1 MKQIWRIYKTDL
13 RNVAKHWA
21 AIVIVVGLMILP
33 SLYAW
38 FNIKASWDPYGNTKE
53 VPIAVSNE
61 DAGSNLRGKD
71 INIGNEIVDSLKK
84 NKNLGWKFVDEKQAI
99 YGVERGD
106 YYASITI
113 PKDFSEKIA
122 TVLDENPQK
131 PELDYYVNE
140 KVNAIAPKI
149 TAKGASGITEEIS
162 KNFVK
167 TANGEIFK
175 IFNDLGI
182 DLETNLP
189 SIEKVKDL
197 VFKLEAQF
205 PEMNTLMDKA
215 LDDAT
220 RAEDVVKVAQKELP
234 VVESVMNDGQEALG
248 NLDKFFARNDETLN
262 RAPGTIKNNLTV
274 MKQGLDAAA
283 EITDYLK
290 NPSFDFNLTLPDP
303 AKLPELPNITIP
315 QIPQIPR
322 IPEIPALPEVNGE
335 GYKNIAKNINQTVNN
350 VFSSIRVG
358 TTYAQGVINGLQNG
372 NFDPEK
378 AKQDLNK
385 VSETLQGRAD
395 SVSYLIDIFTKFKEF
410 APTDSGK
417 DFFQKRIDKLTNL
430 KSAIENANGGVK
442 DIANIIGTGQEVKQ
456 DVRDAANKKL
466 DAINNLVNQAEADYN
481 ATFVADFEKAVS
493 TAEQLKDKAEG
504 VKEGAQQLRGNLNQ
518 DIKKANELVNQTNEL
533 VNQTNE
539 ALDNGREKYDKAV
552 SDYSRLKTELEK
564 AREDLSNK
572 GVNGLD
578 STKVALNDLNGQFK
592 AGWNL
597 VNDMIPV
604 LESTNKVLADVN
616 SDKNLNG
623 TIAKLNKAKDGL
635 QKGMDLT
642 DKGIDAINKGQKPAA
657 DVIESINEVSK
668 NVSGQI
674 GDILA
679 KYDSEITPNFNAA
692 IARTKEMSKNT
703 SQILKEADKKLPDVK
718 KILEDSS
725 KGLVDGKKKLAD
737 IKAEMP
743 ATEKKIKELA
753 DKIRDFE
760 SEEDLKDII
769 RLLKNDV
776 EKQSDYFANPVN
788 LKENKLFAMPN
799 YGSAMSPFYTVLA
812 LWVGAL
818 LMVSL
823 LTVEVHEEGANY
835 KSHEIYFGRLLT
847 FLTIGLSQAFIVSMG
862 DIFLLGTYVVDKFWF
877 VLFSLFIGGVFVCIV
892 YSLVS
897 IFGNVGKS
905 MAIILLVL
913 QVAGSGGTFPI
924 QMTPAFFQAIYPF
937 LPFTYAISA
946 IRETVGG
953 MLWDIV
959 TRDLLVLSAFVVV
972 MIVAALLL
980 KTPIN
985 KSSEKF
991 VENAKGSKIIH

>member
-53 VPIAVSNE
+53 VPIAVSNQ

-71 INIGNEIVDSLKK
+71 INIGDEIVDSLKK

-220 RAEDVVKVAQKELP
+220 RAEDIVKVAQKELP
-234 VVESVMNDGQEALG
+234 VVESVINDGQDTLKS
-248 NLDKFFARNDETLN
+248 LDAFFARNDETLD
-262 RAPGTIKNNLTV
+262 RAPGTIKNNLIAMQT
-274 MKQGLDAAA
+274 GLNGAAA
-283 EITDYLK
+283 ITDFLK
-290 NPSFDFNLTLPDP
+290 NPSVDFNLALPDP
-303 AKLPELPNITIP
+303 SKFPELPNITIP
-315 QIPQIPR
+315 QIP
-322 IPEIPALPEVNGE
+322 ELPQVNGQL
-335 GYKNIAKNINQTVNN
+335 YKDIAKNIDQTVNN
-350 VFSSIRVG
+350 VFGSIRVG

-385 VSETLQGRAD
+385 VSENLQGRVD
-395 SVSYLIDIFTKFKEF
+395 SVSYLIDVFTKFKES

-417 DFFQKRIDKLTNL
+417 DFFQRRIDKLTNL

-456 DVRDAANKKL
+456 DVRDATNKKL

-493 TAEQLKDKAEG
+493 TAEQLKDKAG
-504 VKEGAQQLRGNLNQ
+504 NAQQNLNQ
-518 DIKKANELVNQTNEL
+518 EIKKVNEI
-533 VNQTNE
+533 
-539 ALDNGREKYDKAV
+539 LDNGREGYDQAV
-552 SDYSRLKTELEK
+552 NNYSRLKTELEK

-592 AGWNL
+592 AGLNL

-604 LESTNKVLADVN
+604 MENANKVLADVN
-616 SDKNLNG
+616 SDKNTNNM
-623 TIAKLNKAKDGL
+623 ISNLNKVKDGL
-635 QKGMDLT
+635 QKGIDLT

-657 DVIESINEVSK
+657 DVIESINKVSK

-679 KYDSEITPNFNAA
+679 KYDTEIVPNFNEA

-703 SQILKEADKKLPDVK
+703 TQILNDADKKLPDVK
-718 KILEDSS
+718 KLLEDSS
-725 KGLVDGKKKLAD
+725 KGLVDGRKKLAD

>member
-21 AIVIVVGLMILP
+21 AIVIVLGLMILP

-53 VPIAVSNE
+53 IPIAVSNQ
-61 DAGSNLRGKD
+61 DVGSNLRGKD
-71 INIGNEIVDSLKK
+71 INIGKEIVDSLKK
-84 NKNLGWKFVDEKQAI
+84 DKNFGWKFVDEKQAI

-113 PKDFSEKIA
+113 PKDFSEKIT
-122 TVLDENPQK
+122 TVISDNPQK
-131 PELDYYVNE
+131 PELNYFVNE

-149 TAKGASGITEEIS
+149 TAKGASGIAEEIS

-167 TANGEIFK
+167 TANGEIFQV
-175 IFNDLGI
+175 FNDLGI

-205 PEMNTLMDKA
+205 PEMYTLVNTA

-220 RAEDVVKVAQKELP
+220 RAQDLVKVAQEDLP
-234 VVESVMNDGQEALG
+234 VVESVINDGQATLKS
-248 NLDKFFARNDETLN
+248 LDEFFARNDETLKN
-262 RAPGTIKNNLTV
+262 APGTIKRDLTALQKG
-274 MKQGLDAAA
+274 MDGAAA
-283 EITDYLK
+283 ITDFLMG
-290 NPSFDFNLTLPDP
+290 PGINLDVPNLSQLP
-303 AKLPELPNITIP
+303 KLPEFPAMPQL
-315 QIPQIPR
+315 QIPK
-322 IPEIPALPEVNGE
+322 LNTE
-335 GYKNIAKNINQTVNN
+335 GYKNIASTINQTVNS
-350 VFSSIRVG
+350 VLTSARTG
-358 TTYAQGVINGLQNG
+358 TAYAKSVMDGLQNG
-372 NFDPEK
+372 SIDPAIAKKNITTVSNNFQTHIDNLSSIITMMSSLQQNATTDFGK
-378 AKQDLNK
+378 KFFGDRVDHLTAIRDSQQDLNN
-385 VSETLQGRAD
+385 R
-395 SVSYLIDIFTKFKEF
+395 FKHLN
-410 APTDSGK
+410 DVIS
-417 DFFQKRIDKLTNL
+417 
-430 KSAIENANGGVK
+430 
-442 DIANIIGTGQEVKQ
+442 TGQEVKQ
-456 DVRDAANKKL
+456 DVRDGINQKL
-466 DAINNLVNQAEADYN
+466 DSTNALINKAEKDYN
-481 ATFVADFEKAVS
+481 ETFVADYQKAVS
-493 TAEQLKDKAEG
+493 TAEEIGQFKDQATNTINETYEKTKAEYNKVRDG
-504 VKEGAQQLRGNLNQ
+504 IEEAKTNAQ
-518 DIKKANELVNQTNEL
+518 
-533 VNQTNE
+533 
-539 ALDNGREKYDKAV
+539 KAV
-552 SDYSRLKTELEK
+552 
-564 AREDLSNK
+564 EDIQNK
-572 GVNGLD
+572 GINGLD
-578 STKVALNDLNGQFK
+578 STKVALNSLNSQFQ
-592 AGWNL
+592 AASNMIG
-597 VNDMIPV
+597 DMIPV
-604 LESTNKVLADVN
+604 LENANKVLADTN
-616 SDKNLNG
+616 SGKNLNDQ
-623 TIAKLNKAKDGL
+623 IAKLKKAQDGL
-635 QKGMDLT
+635 QKGIGLT
-642 DKGIDAINKGQKPAA
+642 NEGIDAINKGQKPAK

-668 NVSGQI
+668 NVSAEL

-679 KYDSEITPNFNAA
+679 RYDSEIVPSFNAA

-703 SQILKEADKKLPDVK
+703 SKILNDADKKLPDVK
-718 KILEDSS
+718 KLLEDSS
-725 KGLVDGKKKLAD
+725 KGLVEGKKKVED

-753 DKIRDFE
+753 DKIREFE
-760 SEEDLKDII
+760 SEEDVKEII

-776 EKQSDYFANPVN
+776 EQQSDYFANPVN

-823 LTVEVHEEGANY
+823 LTVEVHEPDANY
-835 KSHEIYFGRLLT
+835 KSHEIYFGRFLT
-847 FLTIGLSQAFIVSMG
+847 FLTIGLAQAFIVAMG
-862 DIFLLGTYVVDKFWF
+862 DIFLLDTYVVDKFWF

-897 IFGNVGKS
+897 VFGNIGKS

-924 QMTPAFFQAIYPF
+924 QMLPKFFQSIYPF

-959 TRDLLVLSAFVVV
+959 IRDLLVLSVFVVIMLV
-972 MIVAALLL
+972 LALVL
-980 KTPIN
+980 KKPIN

>member
-53 VPIAVSNE
+53 VPIAVSNQ

-71 INIGNEIVDSLKK
+71 INIGDEIVDSLKK

-175 IFNDLGI
+175 VFNDLGI

-220 RAEDVVKVAQKELP
+220 RAEDLVKVAQKELP
-234 VVESVMNDGQEALG
+234 VVESVINDGQEALG
-248 NLDKFFARNDETLN
+248 NLDKFFARNDETLKN
-262 RAPGTIKNNLTV
+262 APGTMRNNLTV
-274 MKQGLDAAA
+274 AKDVMDKANAFTNFLMNPGIDLSGMKG
-283 EITDYLK
+283 
-290 NPSFDFNLTLPDP
+290 
-303 AKLPELPNITIP
+303 LPEF
-315 QIPQIPR
+315 
-322 IPEIPALPEVNGE
+322 PARPDLSKINDE
-335 GYKNIAKNINQTVNN
+335 GYKNIARNINQTVNN
-350 VFSSIRVG
+350 VLNSARAG
-358 TTYAQGVINGLQNG
+358 TAYGKSVVNGLQNG
-372 NFDPEK
+372 QFDPEK
-378 AKQDLNK
+378 AKQDLNA
-385 VSETLQGRAD
+385 VSENLQGRTD
-395 SVSYLIDIFTKFKEF
+395 SIAYLINVFTELQKS
-410 APTDSGK
+410 ATTDFGQS
-417 DFFQKRIDKLTNL
+417 FFQGRVDRLTKL
-430 KSAIENANGGVK
+430 KSSMENANNGIK
-442 DIANIIGTGQEVKQ
+442 DIVNVIGTGQEVKK
-456 DVRDAANKKL
+456 DVTDVANQKLDAANGL
-466 DAINNLVNQAEADYN
+466 IDQAEKDYN
-481 ATFVADFEKAVS
+481 ETFVADYKKAVS
-493 TAEQLKDKAEG
+493 TVDQAKADANEAYDSVKNEYEKAKSNLEG
-504 VKEGAQQLRGNLNQ
+504 VIA
-518 DIKKANELVNQTNEL
+518 DVNN
-533 VNQTNE
+533 
-539 ALDNGREKYDKAV
+539 R
-552 SDYSRLKTELEK
+552 
-564 AREDLSNK
+564 

-578 STKVALNDLNGQFK
+578 STKVALNDLNGQLQ
-592 AGWNL
+592 ATNNL
-597 VNDMIPV
+597 IGDAIPV

-616 SDKNLNG
+616 SGKNLNG
-623 TIAKLNKAKDGL
+623 GIAKLNKI
-635 QKGMDLT
+635 QSSVQ
-642 DKGIDAINKGQKPAA
+642 KGIDATNKATTLINNGQKPTKE
-657 DVIESINEVSK
+657 VVESINEATK
-668 NVSGQI
+668 NASAQL
-674 GDILA
+674 GDFLA
-679 KYDSEITPNFNAA
+679 TYDSEIVPNFNTA
-692 IARTKEMSKNT
+692 IERTKRMSKNT
-703 SQILKEADKKLPDVK
+703 SQVLKEADKKLPDVK
-718 KILEDSS
+718 KLLEDSS

-743 ATEKKIKELA
+743 ETEKKIKELA

>member
-21 AIVIVVGLMILP
+21 AIVIVLGLMILP

-53 VPIAVSNE
+53 VPIAVSNQ

-71 INIGNEIVDSLKK
+71 INIGKEIVDSLKK

-122 TVLDENPQK
+122 TVLDENPKK

-274 MKQGLDAAA
+274 MQQGLDAAA
-283 EITDYLK
+283 KITDYLK
-290 NPSFDFNLTLPDP
+290 NPAFDFNLTLPDP
-303 AKLPELPNITIP
+303 AKLPVLPNITIP
-315 QIPQIPR
+315 QIP
-322 IPEIPALPEVNGE
+322 EIPALPQVNGE
-335 GYKNIAKNINQTVNN
+335 GYKNIAKNIDQTVNT
-350 VFSSIRVG
+350 VFNSTRVG
-358 TTYAQGVINGLQNG
+358 TAYVKSVMDGLQNKG
-372 NFDPEK
+372 VDPAVAQK
-378 AKQDLNK
+378 NVQDASKL
-385 VSETLQGRAD
+385 LQERID
-395 SVSYLIDIFTKFKEF
+395 SVSYLIDFFTAFKESASTEF
-410 APTDSGK
+410 GK
-417 DFFQKRIDKLTNL
+417 QFFGNRVESLTVL
-430 KSAIENANGGVK
+430 KNSMVDANNRVK
-442 DIANIIGTGQEVKQ
+442 HVGDLISSGQEVKQ
-456 DVRDAANKKL
+456 DVRDAVNQKL
-466 DAINNLVNQAEADYN
+466 DAVNNLVNQAEKDYN
-481 ATFVADFEKAVS
+481 GTFVADFEKAVS
-493 TAEQLKDKAEG
+493 TAEQLKSKAENAQ
-504 VKEGAQQLRGNLNQ
+504 ENAQQLRGNLNQ
-518 DIKKANELVNQTNEL
+518 DINKANEILN
-533 VNQTNE
+533 
-539 ALDNGREKYDKAV
+539 NGREKYDKAV
-552 SDYSRLKTELEK
+552 NDYSRLKTELEK

-592 AGWNL
+592 ASWNL

-623 TIAKLNKAKDGL
+623 TISKLNKAKDGL

-657 DVIESINEVSK
+657 DVIESINQVSK
-668 NVSGQI
+668 SVSGQI

-718 KILEDSS
+718 KLLEDSS

>member
-53 VPIAVSNE
+53 VPIAVSNQ

-71 INIGNEIVDSLKK
+71 INIGDEIVDSLKK

-220 RAEDVVKVAQKELP
+220 RAEDLVKVAQKELP
-234 VVESVMNDGQEALG
+234 VVESVINDGQEALG
-248 NLDKFFARNDETLN
+248 NLDKFFANNDETLKN
-262 RAPGTIKNNLTV
+262 APGTMRNNLTV
-274 MKQGLDAAA
+274 AKDVMDKANAFTNFLMNPGIDLSGMKG
-283 EITDYLK
+283 
-290 NPSFDFNLTLPDP
+290 
-303 AKLPELPNITIP
+303 LPEF
-315 QIPQIPR
+315 
-322 IPEIPALPEVNGE
+322 PARPDLSKMNDE
-335 GYKNIAKNINQTVNN
+335 GYKNIARNINQTVNN
-350 VFSSIRVG
+350 VLNSARAG
-358 TTYAQGVINGLQNG
+358 TAYGKSVVNGLQSG
-372 NFDPEK
+372 QFDPEK
-378 AKQDLNK
+378 AKQDLNA
-385 VSETLQGRAD
+385 VSENLQGRTD
-395 SVSYLIDIFTKFKEF
+395 SIAYLINVFTEL
-410 APTDSGK
+410 
-417 DFFQKRIDKLTNL
+417 Q
-430 KSAIENANGGVK
+430 KSATTDFGQSFFKGRVDRLTSLKGKMENANNGIK
-442 DIANIIGTGQEVKQ
+442 DIVNVIGTGQEVKK
-456 DVRDAANKKL
+456 DVTDVANQKLDAANGL
-466 DAINNLVNQAEADYN
+466 INQVEKDYN
-481 ATFVADFEKAVS
+481 ETFVADYKKAVS
-493 TAEQLKDKAEG
+493 TVDQAKADANEAYDSVKNEYEKAKSNLEG
-504 VKEGAQQLRGNLNQ
+504 VIA
-518 DIKKANELVNQTNEL
+518 DVNN
-533 VNQTNE
+533 
-539 ALDNGREKYDKAV
+539 R
-552 SDYSRLKTELEK
+552 
-564 AREDLSNK
+564 

-578 STKVALNDLNGQFK
+578 STKVALNDLNGQLQ
-592 AGWNL
+592 ATNNL
-597 VNDMIPV
+597 IGDAIPV

-616 SDKNLNG
+616 SGKNLNG
-623 TIAKLNKAKDGL
+623 GIAKLNKI
-635 QKGMDLT
+635 QNSVQ
-642 DKGIDAINKGQKPAA
+642 KGIDATNKATTLINNGQKPTKE
-657 DVIESINEVSK
+657 VVESINEATK
-668 NVSGQI
+668 NASAQL
-674 GDILA
+674 GDFLA
-679 KYDSEITPNFNAA
+679 TYDSEIVPNFNTA
-692 IARTKEMSKNT
+692 IERTKRMSKNT

-725 KGLVDGKKKLAD
+725 KGLVDGRKKLAD

>member
-21 AIVIVVGLMILP
+21 AIVIVLGLMILP

-53 VPIAVSNE
+53 VPIAVSNQ

-71 INIGNEIVDSLKK
+71 INIGKEIVDSLKK

-122 TVLDENPQK
+122 TVLDENPKK

-248 NLDKFFARNDETLN
+248 NLDKFFARNDETLKN
-262 RAPGTIKNNLTV
+262 APGTMRNNLTV
-274 MKQGLDAAA
+274 AKDVMDKANAFTNFLMNPGIDLSGMKG
-283 EITDYLK
+283 
-290 NPSFDFNLTLPDP
+290 
-303 AKLPELPNITIP
+303 LPEF
-315 QIPQIPR
+315 
-322 IPEIPALPEVNGE
+322 PARPDLSKMNDE
-335 GYKNIAKNINQTVNN
+335 GYKNIARNINQTVNN
-350 VFSSIRVG
+350 VLNSARAG
-358 TTYAQGVINGLQNG
+358 TAYGKSVVNGLQNG
-372 NFDPEK
+372 QFDPEK
-378 AKQDLNK
+378 AKQDLNA
-385 VSETLQGRAD
+385 VSENLQGRTD
-395 SVSYLIDIFTKFKEF
+395 SIAYLINVFTELQKS
-410 APTDSGK
+410 ATTDFGQS
-417 DFFQKRIDKLTNL
+417 FFQGRVDRLTKL
-430 KSAIENANGGVK
+430 KSGMENANKGIK
-442 DIANIIGTGQEVKQ
+442 DIVNVIGTGQEVKK
-456 DVRDAANKKL
+456 DVTDVANQKLDAANGL
-466 DAINNLVNQAEADYN
+466 IDQAEKDYN
-481 ATFVADFEKAVS
+481 ETFVADYKKAVS
-493 TAEQLKDKAEG
+493 TVDQAKADANEAYDSVKNEYEKAKNNLEG
-504 VKEGAQQLRGNLNQ
+504 VIA
-518 DIKKANELVNQTNEL
+518 DVNN
-533 VNQTNE
+533 
-539 ALDNGREKYDKAV
+539 R
-552 SDYSRLKTELEK
+552 
-564 AREDLSNK
+564 

-578 STKVALNDLNGQFK
+578 STKVALNDLNGQLQ
-592 AGWNL
+592 ATNNL
-597 VNDMIPV
+597 IGDAIPV

-616 SDKNLNG
+616 SGKNLNG
-623 TIAKLNKAKDGL
+623 GIAKLNKI
-635 QKGMDLT
+635 QNSVQ
-642 DKGIDAINKGQKPAA
+642 KGIDATNKATTLINNGQKPTKE
-657 DVIESINEVSK
+657 VVESINEATK
-668 NVSGQI
+668 NASAQL
-674 GDILA
+674 GDFLA
-679 KYDSEITPNFNAA
+679 TYDSEIVPNFNTA
-692 IARTKEMSKNT
+692 IERTKRMSKNT

-718 KILEDSS
+718 KLLEDSS
-725 KGLVDGKKKLAD
+725 KGLVDGKKKLVD

-743 ATEKKIKELA
+743 ETEKKIKDLA
-753 DKIRDFE
+753 NKIRDFE

>member
-21 AIVIVVGLMILP
+21 AIVIVLGLMILP

-53 VPIAVSNE
+53 VPIAVSNQ

-71 INIGNEIVDSLKK
+71 INIGKEIVDSLKK

-122 TVLDENPQK
+122 TVLDENPKK

-234 VVESVMNDGQEALG
+234 VVESVINDGQEALG
-248 NLDKFFARNDETLN
+248 NLDKFFANNDQTLQN
-262 RAPGTIKNNLTV
+262 APGTMRNNLTV
-274 MKQGLDAAA
+274 AKDVMDKANAVTNFLMNPGIDLSGMKG
-283 EITDYLK
+283 
-290 NPSFDFNLTLPDP
+290 
-303 AKLPELPNITIP
+303 LPEF
-315 QIPQIPR
+315 
-322 IPEIPALPEVNGE
+322 PARPDLSKLNDE
-335 GYKNIAKNINQTVNN
+335 GYKNIARNLNQTVNN
-350 VFSSIRVG
+350 VLNSARAG
-358 TTYAQGVINGLQNG
+358 TSYGKSVVNGLQNG
-372 NFDPEK
+372 QFDPEK
-378 AKQDLNK
+378 AKQDLNA
-385 VSETLQGRAD
+385 VSENLQGRTD
-395 SVSYLIDIFTKFKEF
+395 SVAYLINVFTELQKS
-410 APTDSGK
+410 ATTDFGQS
-417 DFFQKRIDKLTNL
+417 FFQGRVDRLTKL
-430 KSAIENANGGVK
+430 KSGMENANNGIK
-442 DIANIIGTGQEVKQ
+442 DIVNVIGTGQEVKK
-456 DVRDAANKKL
+456 DVTDAANQKL
-466 DAINNLVNQAEADYN
+466 DAANGLIDQVEKDYN
-481 ATFVADFEKAVS
+481 ETFVADYKKAVS
-493 TAEQLKDKAEG
+493 TVDQAKA
-504 VKEGAQQLRGNLNQ
+504 
-518 DIKKANELVNQTNEL
+518 DANEAYDTVKNE
-533 VNQTNE
+533 
-539 ALDNGREKYDKAV
+539 YDKAKNTFEGV
-552 SDYSRLKTELEK
+552 ITDVNNR
-564 AREDLSNK
+564 

-578 STKVALNDLNGQFK
+578 STKVALNDLNGQLQATK
-592 AGWNL
+592 NL
-597 VNDMIPV
+597 IGDAIPV

-616 SDKNLNG
+616 SDKNLNNG
-623 TIAKLNKAKDGL
+623 IAKLNKA
-635 QKGMDLT
+635 QNT
-642 DKGIDAINKGQKPAA
+642 VQKGIDATNKATTLINNGQKPTKE
-657 DVIESINEVSK
+657 VVESINEATK
-668 NVSGQI
+668 NASAQL
-674 GDILA
+674 GDFLA
-679 KYDSEITPNFNAA
+679 TYDSEIVPNFNTA
-692 IARTKEMSKNT
+692 IERTKRMSKNT
-703 SQILKEADKKLPDVK
+703 TQILSEADKKLPDVK
-718 KILEDSS
+718 KLLEDSS
-725 KGLVDGKKKLAD
+725 KGLVDGRKKLAD

-743 ATEKKIKELA
+743 ETEKKIKELA

-835 KSHEIYFGRLLT
+835 KSHEVYFGRLLT

-924 QMTPAFFQAIYPF
+924 QMTPAFFQALYPF

>member
-21 AIVIVVGLMILP
+21 AIVIVLGLMILP

-53 VPIAVSNE
+53 VPIAVSNQ

-71 INIGNEIVDSLKK
+71 INIGKEIVDSLKK

-122 TVLDENPQK
+122 TVLDENPKK

-248 NLDKFFARNDETLN
+248 NLDKFFARNDETLQ
-262 RAPGTIKNNLTV
+262 RAPGTIKNNLMV
-274 MKQGLDAAA
+274 MQQGLDAAA
-283 EITDYLK
+283 KITDYLK
-290 NPSFDFNLTLPDP
+290 NPAFDFNLTLPDP
-303 AKLPELPNITIP
+303 AKLPVLPNITIP
-315 QIPQIPR
+315 QIP
-322 IPEIPALPEVNGE
+322 EIPALPQVNGE
-335 GYKNIAKNINQTVNN
+335 GYKNIAKNIDQTVNT
-350 VFSSIRVG
+350 VFNSTRVG
-358 TTYAQGVINGLQNG
+358 TAYVKSVMDGLQNKG
-372 NFDPEK
+372 VDPAVAQK
-378 AKQDLNK
+378 NVQDASKL
-385 VSETLQGRAD
+385 LQERID
-395 SVSYLIDIFTKFKEF
+395 SVSYLIDFFTAFKESASTEF
-410 APTDSGK
+410 GK
-417 DFFQKRIDKLTNL
+417 QFFGNRVESLTVL
-430 KSAIENANGGVK
+430 KNSMVDANNRVK
-442 DIANIIGTGQEVKQ
+442 HIGDLISSGQEVKQ
-456 DVRDAANKKL
+456 DVRDAVNQKL
-466 DAINNLVNQAEADYN
+466 DAVNNLVNQAEKDYN

-493 TAEQLKDKAEG
+493 TAEQLKSKAENAQ
-504 VKEGAQQLRGNLNQ
+504 ENAQQLRGNLNQ
-518 DIKKANELVNQTNEL
+518 DINKANEILN
-533 VNQTNE
+533 
-539 ALDNGREKYDKAV
+539 NGREKYDKAV
-552 SDYSRLKTELEK
+552 NDYSRLKTELEK

-578 STKVALNDLNGQFK
+578 STKVALNELNGQFK
-592 AGWNL
+592 ASWNL

-623 TIAKLNKAKDGL
+623 TISKLNKAKDGL
-635 QKGMDLT
+635 QKGMELT

-657 DVIESINEVSK
+657 DVIESINQVSK
-668 NVSGQI
+668 SVSGQI

-718 KILEDSS
+718 KLLEDSS

-959 TRDLLVLSAFVVV
+959 IRDLLVLSVFVVV

>member
-53 VPIAVSNE
+53 VPIAVSNQ

-234 VVESVMNDGQEALG
+234 VVESVINDGQEALG
-248 NLDKFFARNDETLN
+248 NLDKFFANNDETLKN
-262 RAPGTIKNNLTV
+262 APGTMRNNLTV
-274 MKQGLDAAA
+274 AKDVMDKANAFTNFLMNPGIDLSGMKG
-283 EITDYLK
+283 
-290 NPSFDFNLTLPDP
+290 
-303 AKLPELPNITIP
+303 LPEF
-315 QIPQIPR
+315 
-322 IPEIPALPEVNGE
+322 PARPDLSKMNDE
-335 GYKNIAKNINQTVNN
+335 GYKNIARNINQTVNN
-350 VFSSIRVG
+350 VLNSARAG
-358 TTYAQGVINGLQNG
+358 TAYGKSVVNGLQNG
-372 NFDPEK
+372 QFDPEK
-378 AKQDLNK
+378 AKQDLNA
-385 VSETLQGRAD
+385 VSENLQGRTD
-395 SVSYLIDIFTKFKEF
+395 SIAYLINIFTEL
-410 APTDSGK
+410 
-417 DFFQKRIDKLTNL
+417 Q
-430 KSAIENANGGVK
+430 KSATTDFGQSFFKGRVDRLTSLKGKMENANNGIK
-442 DIANIIGTGQEVKQ
+442 DIVNVIGTGQEVKK
-456 DVRDAANKKL
+456 DVTDVANQKLDAANGLIDQVEK
-466 DAINNLVNQAEADYN
+466 DYN
-481 ATFVADFEKAVS
+481 ETFVADYKKAVS
-493 TAEQLKDKAEG
+493 TVDQAKA
-504 VKEGAQQLRGNLNQ
+504 
-518 DIKKANELVNQTNEL
+518 DANEAYDSVKNE
-533 VNQTNE
+533 
-539 ALDNGREKYDKAV
+539 Y
-552 SDYSRLKTELEK
+552 EK
-564 AREDLSNK
+564 AKSNLESVIADVNNR

-578 STKVALNDLNGQFK
+578 STKVALNDLNGQLQ
-592 AGWNL
+592 ATNNL
-597 VNDMIPV
+597 IGDAIPV

-616 SDKNLNG
+616 SGKNLNG
-623 TIAKLNKAKDGL
+623 GIAKLNKI
-635 QKGMDLT
+635 QNSVQ
-642 DKGIDAINKGQKPAA
+642 KGIDATNKATTLINNGQKPTKE
-657 DVIESINEVSK
+657 VVESINEATK
-668 NVSGQI
+668 NASAQL
-674 GDILA
+674 GDFLA
-679 KYDSEITPNFNAA
+679 TYDSEIVPNFNTA
-692 IARTKEMSKNT
+692 IERTKRMSKNT

-718 KILEDSS
+718 KLLEDSS
-725 KGLVDGKKKLAD
+725 KGLVDGKKKLTD
-737 IKAEMP
+737 IKADMP
-743 ATEKKIKELA
+743 ETEKKIKELA

-760 SEEDLKDII
+760 SEEDIKDII

>member
-53 VPIAVSNE
+53 VPIAVSNQ

-71 INIGNEIVDSLKK
+71 INIGDEIVDSLKK

-122 TVLDENPQK
+122 TVLDENLQK

-234 VVESVMNDGQEALG
+234 VVESVINDGQDTLKS
-248 NLDKFFARNDETLN
+248 LDAFFARNDETLN
-262 RAPGTIKNNLTV
+262 RAPGTIKNNLIAMQT
-274 MKQGLDAAA
+274 GLNGAAA
-283 EITDYLK
+283 ITDFLK
-290 NPSFDFNLTLPDP
+290 NPSVDFNLALPDP
-303 AKLPELPNITIP
+303 SKFPVLPNITIP
-315 QIPQIPR
+315 QIP
-322 IPEIPALPEVNGE
+322 ELPQVNGQL
-335 GYKNIAKNINQTVNN
+335 YKDIAKNIDQTVNN
-350 VFSSIRVG
+350 VFGSIRVG

-385 VSETLQGRAD
+385 VSENLQGRVD
-395 SVSYLIDIFTKFKEF
+395 SVSYLIDVFTKFKES

-417 DFFQKRIDKLTNL
+417 DFFQRRIDKLTNL

-456 DVRDAANKKL
+456 DVRDATNKKL

-493 TAEQLKDKAEG
+493 TAEQLKDKAG
-504 VKEGAQQLRGNLNQ
+504 NAQQNLNQ
-518 DIKKANELVNQTNEL
+518 EIKKVNEI
-533 VNQTNE
+533 
-539 ALDNGREKYDKAV
+539 LDNGREGYDQAV
-552 SDYSRLKTELEK
+552 NNYSRLKTELEK

-592 AGWNL
+592 AGLNL

-604 LESTNKVLADVN
+604 MENANKVLADVN
-616 SDKNLNG
+616 SDKNTNNM
-623 TIAKLNKAKDGL
+623 ISKLNKVKDGL
-635 QKGMDLT
+635 QKGIDLT

-657 DVIESINEVSK
+657 DIIESINEVSK

-679 KYDSEITPNFNAA
+679 KYDSEIVPNFNEA

-718 KILEDSS
+718 KLLEDSS
-725 KGLVDGKKKLAD
+725 KGLVDGRKKLAD

>member
-21 AIVIVVGLMILP
+21 AIVIVLGLMILP

-53 VPIAVSNE
+53 VPIAVSNQ

-71 INIGNEIVDSLKK
+71 INIGDEIVDSLKK
-84 NKNLGWKFVDEKQAI
+84 NKNLGWKFVDQKQAI

-234 VVESVMNDGQEALG
+234 VVESVINDGQDTLKS
-248 NLDKFFARNDETLN
+248 LDAFFARNDGTLN
-262 RAPGTIKNNLTV
+262 RAPGTIKNNLIAMQT
-274 MKQGLDAAA
+274 GLNGAAA
-283 EITDYLK
+283 ITDFLK
-290 NPSFDFNLTLPDP
+290 NPSVDFNLALPDP
-303 AKLPELPNITIP
+303 ATFPVLPDITIP
-315 QIPQIPR
+315 QIP
-322 IPEIPALPEVNGE
+322 ELPQVNGQL
-335 GYKNIAKNINQTVNN
+335 YKDIAKNIDQTVNN
-350 VFSSIRVG
+350 VFGSIRVG

-385 VSETLQGRAD
+385 VSENLQGRVD
-395 SVSYLIDIFTKFKEF
+395 SVSYLIDVFTKFKES
-410 APTDSGK
+410 APSDSGK

-456 DVRDAANKKL
+456 DVRDATNKKL

-493 TAEQLKDKAEG
+493 TAEQLKDKAG
-504 VKEGAQQLRGNLNQ
+504 NAQQNLNQ
-518 DIKKANELVNQTNEL
+518 EINKTNEI
-533 VNQTNE
+533 
-539 ALDNGREKYDKAV
+539 LDNGREKYDKAV
-552 SDYSRLKTELEK
+552 NDYSRLKTELGK
-564 AREDLSNK
+564 AREDLNNK

-592 AGWNL
+592 AGRNL

-604 LESTNKVLADVN
+604 MENANKVLADVN
-616 SDKNLNG
+616 SDKNMNNM
-623 TIAKLNKAKDGL
+623 ISKLNKVKDGF
-635 QKGMDLT
+635 QKR
-642 DKGIDAINKGQKPAA
+642 NR
-657 DVIESINEVSK
+657 
-668 NVSGQI
+668 
-674 GDILA
+674 
-679 KYDSEITPNFNAA
+679 FN
-692 IARTKEMSKNT
+692 
-703 SQILKEADKKLPDVK
+703 
-718 KILEDSS
+718 
-725 KGLVDGKKKLAD
+725 
-737 IKAEMP
+737 
-743 ATEKKIKELA
+743 
-753 DKIRDFE
+753 
-760 SEEDLKDII
+760 
-769 RLLKNDV
+769 
-776 EKQSDYFANPVN
+776 
-788 LKENKLFAMPN
+788 
-799 YGSAMSPFYTVLA
+799 
-812 LWVGAL
+812 
-818 LMVSL
+818 
-823 LTVEVHEEGANY
+823 
-835 KSHEIYFGRLLT
+835 
-847 FLTIGLSQAFIVSMG
+847 
-862 DIFLLGTYVVDKFWF
+862 
-877 VLFSLFIGGVFVCIV
+877 
-892 YSLVS
+892 
-897 IFGNVGKS
+897 
-905 MAIILLVL
+905 
-913 QVAGSGGTFPI
+913 
-924 QMTPAFFQAIYPF
+924 
-937 LPFTYAISA
+937 
-946 IRETVGG
+946 
-953 MLWDIV
+953 
-959 TRDLLVLSAFVVV
+959 
-972 MIVAALLL
+972 
-980 KTPIN
+980 
-985 KSSEKF
+985 
-991 VENAKGSKIIH
+991 

>member
-21 AIVIVVGLMILP
+21 AIVIVLGLMVLP

-38 FNIKASWDPYGNTKE
+38 FNIKASWDPYGNTKGIQ
-53 VPIAVSNE
+53 IAVSNQ
-61 DAGSNLRGKD
+61 DVGSNLRGKD
-71 INIGNEIVDSLKK
+71 INIGKEIVDSLKK
-84 NKNLGWKFVDEKQAI
+84 DKNFGWKFVDEKQAI

-106 YYASITI
+106 YSASITI

-122 TVLDENPQK
+122 TVLNENPEK
-131 PELDYYVNE
+131 PEIEYYVNE

-149 TAKGASGITEEIS
+149 TAKGASGLTEEIS

-167 TANGEIFK
+167 TANGEIFE

-234 VVESVMNDGQEALG
+234 VVESVINDGQDALKS
-248 NLDKFFARNDETLN
+248 LDTFFARNDETLK
-262 RAPGTIKNNLTV
+262 RAPGTIKNNLIV
-274 MKQGLDAAA
+274 MQTGLNGAAA
-283 EITDYLK
+283 ITDFLK
-290 NPSFDFNLTLPDP
+290 NPSVDFNLALPDP
-303 AKLPELPNITIP
+303 SKFPVLPNITIP
-315 QIPQIPR
+315 QIP
-322 IPEIPALPEVNGE
+322 ELPQVNGQL
-335 GYKNIAKNINQTVNN
+335 YKDIAKNIDQTVNN
-350 VFSSIRVG
+350 VFGSIRVG

-385 VSETLQGRAD
+385 VSENLQGRAD
-395 SVSYLIDIFTKFKEF
+395 SVSYLIDVFTKFKES

-456 DVRDAANKKL
+456 DVRDATNKKL
-466 DAINNLVNQAEADYN
+466 DAINSLVNQAEADYN

-493 TAEQLKDKAEG
+493 TAEQLKDKAG
-504 VKEGAQQLRGNLNQ
+504 NAQQNLNQ
-518 DIKKANELVNQTNEL
+518 EIKKVNEI
-533 VNQTNE
+533 
-539 ALDNGREKYDKAV
+539 LDNGREGYDQAV
-552 SDYSRLKTELEK
+552 NNYGRLKTELEK

-592 AGWNL
+592 AGLNL

-604 LESTNKVLADVN
+604 MENANKVLADVN
-616 SDKNLNG
+616 SDKNMKNM
-623 TIAKLNKAKDGL
+623 ISKLNKVKDGF
-635 QKGMDLT
+635 QKGIDLT

-679 KYDSEITPNFNAA
+679 KYDSEIVPNFNEA

-703 SQILKEADKKLPDVK
+703 SQILKEANKKLPDVK
-718 KILEDSS
+718 KLLEDSS
-725 KGLVDGKKKLAD
+725 KGLVDGRKKLAD

-743 ATEKKIKELA
+743 ETEKKIKDLA
-753 DKIRDFE
+753 NKIRDFE
-760 SEEDLKDII
+760 SEEDIKDII

-924 QMTPAFFQAIYPF
+924 QMTPPFFQAIYPF

-959 TRDLLVLSAFVVV
+959 IRDLLVLSAFVVV
-972 MIVAALLL
+972 IVVAAILL

>member
-1 MKQIWRIYKTDL
+1 MKQIWRIYKSDL

-53 VPIAVSNE
+53 VPIAVSNQ

-71 INIGNEIVDSLKK
+71 INIGDEIVDSLKK

-234 VVESVMNDGQEALG
+234 VVESVINDGQDTLKS
-248 NLDKFFARNDETLN
+248 LDAFFARNDETLN
-262 RAPGTIKNNLTV
+262 RAPGTIKNNLIAMQT
-274 MKQGLDAAA
+274 GLNGAAA
-283 EITDYLK
+283 ITDFLK
-290 NPSFDFNLTLPDP
+290 NPSVDFNLALPDP
-303 AKLPELPNITIP
+303 SKLPELPNVTIP
-315 QIPQIPR
+315 QIP
-322 IPEIPALPEVNGE
+322 ALPELPQVNGE

-385 VSETLQGRAD
+385 VSENLQDRAD
-395 SVSYLIDIFTKFKEF
+395 SVSYVIDVFTKFKES
-410 APTDSGK
+410 ASTDFGK
-417 DFFQKRIDKLTNL
+417 EFFQKRIERLTSL

-466 DAINNLVNQAEADYN
+466 DAINNLVNQAETDYN

-493 TAEQLKDKAEG
+493 TAEQLKNKAEG
-504 VKEGAQQLRGNLNQ
+504 VKEDAQQLRGNLNQ
-518 DIKKANELVNQTNEL
+518 DINKANEILN
-533 VNQTNE
+533 
-539 ALDNGREKYDKAV
+539 NGREAYDKAV
-552 SDYSRLKTELEK
+552 NDYSRLKTELGK
-564 AREDLSNK
+564 AREDLNNK
-572 GVNGLD
+572 GINGLD
-578 STKVALNDLNGQFK
+578 STKVALNDIRGELQ
-592 AGWNL
+592 AGKNL

-604 LESTNKVLADVN
+604 MENTNKVLADVN
-616 SDKNLNG
+616 SDKNTNNM
-623 TIAKLNKAKDGL
+623 ISKLNKLKDGL
-635 QKGMDLT
+635 QKAIDLT

-657 DVIESINEVSK
+657 DVIESINAVSK
-668 NVSGQI
+668 STSAQI
-674 GDILA
+674 SDILA
-679 KYDSEITPNFNAA
+679 KYDSEIVPNFNEA

-725 KGLVDGKKKLAD
+725 KGLVDGKKKLTD

-924 QMTPAFFQAIYPF
+924 QMTPKFFQAIYPF

>member
-21 AIVIVVGLMILP
+21 AIVIVLGLMILP

-53 VPIAVSNE
+53 VPIAVSNQ

-71 INIGNEIVDSLKK
+71 INIGKEIVDSLKK

-122 TVLDENPQK
+122 TVLDENPKK

-234 VVESVMNDGQEALG
+234 VVESVINDGQEALG
-248 NLDKFFARNDETLN
+248 NLDKFFANNDQTLQN
-262 RAPGTIKNNLTV
+262 APGTIRNHLTTAKDV
-274 MKQGLDAAA
+274 MDKANTFTNFLM
-283 EITDYLK
+283 
-290 NPSFDFNLTLPDP
+290 NPGIDLSGM
-303 AKLPELPNITIP
+303 KGLPEF
-315 QIPQIPR
+315 
-322 IPEIPALPEVNGE
+322 PARPDLSKLNDE
-335 GYKNIAKNINQTVNN
+335 GYKNIARNINQTVNN
-350 VFSSIRVG
+350 VLNSARAG
-358 TTYAQGVINGLQNG
+358 TTYGKSVVNGLQNG
-372 NFDPEK
+372 QFDPEK
-378 AKQDLNK
+378 AKQDLNA
-385 VSETLQGRAD
+385 VSENLQGRTD
-395 SVSYLIDIFTKFKEF
+395 SVAYLINVFTELQKS
-410 APTDSGK
+410 ATTDFGQS
-417 DFFQKRIDKLTNL
+417 FFQGRVDRLTKL
-430 KSAIENANGGVK
+430 KSGMENANNGIK
-442 DIANIIGTGQEVKQ
+442 DIVNVIGTGQEVKK
-456 DVRDAANKKL
+456 DVTDAANQKL
-466 DAINNLVNQAEADYN
+466 DAANGLIDQAEKDYN
-481 ATFVADFEKAVS
+481 ETFVADYKKAVS
-493 TAEQLKDKAEG
+493 TVDQAKADANG
-504 VKEGAQQLRGNLNQ
+504 AYDTVK
-518 DIKKANELVNQTNEL
+518 NE
-533 VNQTNE
+533 
-539 ALDNGREKYDKAV
+539 YDKAKNTFEGIIADV
-552 SDYSRLKTELEK
+552 NNR
-564 AREDLSNK
+564 

-578 STKVALNDLNGQFK
+578 STKVYLNDLNGQLQATK
-592 AGWNL
+592 NL
-597 VNDMIPV
+597 IGDAIPV

-616 SDKNLNG
+616 SDKNLNNG
-623 TIAKLNKAKDGL
+623 IAKLNKA
-635 QKGMDLT
+635 QNAVQ
-642 DKGIDAINKGQKPAA
+642 KGIDATNKATTLINNGQKPTKE
-657 DVIESINEVSK
+657 VVESINEATK
-668 NVSGQI
+668 NASAQL
-674 GDILA
+674 GDFLA
-679 KYDSEITPNFNAA
+679 TYDSEIVPNFNTA
-692 IARTKEMSKNT
+692 IERTKRMSKNT
-703 SQILKEADKKLPDVK
+703 TQILSEADKKLPDVK
-718 KILEDSS
+718 KLLEDSS
-725 KGLVDGKKKLAD
+725 KGLVDGRKKLAD
-737 IKAEMP
+737 IKADMP
-743 ATEKKIKELA
+743 ETEKKVKELA
-753 DKIRDFE
+753 NKIRDFE
-760 SEEDLKDII
+760 SEEDIKDII

-835 KSHEIYFGRLLT
+835 KSHEVYFGRLLT

-924 QMTPAFFQAIYPF
+924 QMTPAFFQALYPF

-959 TRDLLVLSAFVVV
+959 TRDLLVLSVFVVV

>member
-21 AIVIVVGLMILP
+21 AIVIVLGLMILP

-53 VPIAVSNE
+53 VPIAVSNQ

-71 INIGNEIVDSLKK
+71 INIGKEIVDSLKK

-122 TVLDENPQK
+122 TVLDENPKK

-220 RAEDVVKVAQKELP
+220 RAEDIVKVAQKELP

-248 NLDKFFARNDETLN
+248 NLDKFFARNDETLQ
-262 RAPGTIKNNLTV
+262 RAPGTIKNNLMV
-274 MKQGLDAAA
+274 MQQGLDAAA
-283 EITDYLK
+283 KITDYLK
-290 NPSFDFNLTLPDP
+290 NPAFDFNLTLPDP
-303 AKLPELPNITIP
+303 AKLPVLPNITIP
-315 QIPQIPR
+315 QIP
-322 IPEIPALPEVNGE
+322 EIPALPQVNGE
-335 GYKNIAKNINQTVNN
+335 GYKNIAKNIDQTVNT
-350 VFSSIRVG
+350 VFNSTRVG
-358 TTYAQGVINGLQNG
+358 TAYVKSVMNGLQNKG
-372 NFDPEK
+372 VDPAVAQK
-378 AKQDLNK
+378 NVQDASKL
-385 VSETLQGRAD
+385 LQERID
-395 SVSYLIDIFTKFKEF
+395 SVSYLIDFFTAFKESASTEF
-410 APTDSGK
+410 GK
-417 DFFQKRIDKLTNL
+417 QFFGNRVESLTVL
-430 KSAIENANGGVK
+430 KNSMVDANNRVK
-442 DIANIIGTGQEVKQ
+442 HVGDLISSGQEVKQ
-456 DVRDAANKKL
+456 DVRDAVNQKL
-466 DAINNLVNQAEADYN
+466 DAVNNLVNQAEKDYN

-493 TAEQLKDKAEG
+493 TAEQLKSKAENAQ
-504 VKEGAQQLRGNLNQ
+504 ENAQQLRGNLNQ
-518 DIKKANELVNQTNEL
+518 DINKANEILN
-533 VNQTNE
+533 
-539 ALDNGREKYDKAV
+539 NGREKYDKAV
-552 SDYSRLKTELEK
+552 NDYSRLKTELEK

-592 AGWNL
+592 ASWNL

-623 TIAKLNKAKDGL
+623 TISKLNKAKDGL
-635 QKGMDLT
+635 QKGMELT

-657 DVIESINEVSK
+657 DVIESINQVSK
-668 NVSGQI
+668 SVSGQI

-718 KILEDSS
+718 KLLEDSS

-959 TRDLLVLSAFVVV
+959 TRDLLVLSVFVVV

>member
-21 AIVIVVGLMILP
+21 AIVIVLGLMILP

-38 FNIKASWDPYGNTKE
+38 FNIKASWDPYGNTKGIQ
-53 VPIAVSNE
+53 IAVSNQ
-61 DAGSNLRGKD
+61 DVGSNLRGKD
-71 INIGNEIVDSLKK
+71 INIGKEIVDSLKK
-84 NKNLGWKFVDEKQAI
+84 DKNFGWKFVDEKQAI

-106 YYASITI
+106 YSASITI

-122 TVLDENPQK
+122 TVLNENPQK

-149 TAKGASGITEEIS
+149 TAKGASGLTEEVS

-189 SIEKVKDL
+189 SIEKIKDL

-220 RAEDVVKVAQKELP
+220 RAEDIVKVAQKDLP
-234 VVESVMNDGQEALG
+234 VVESVINDGQEALA
-248 NLDKFFARNDETLN
+248 NLDKFFARQDQTLKN
-262 RAPGTIKNNLTV
+262 APGTIRNDLVAAKGV
-274 MKQGLDAAA
+274 MDSAAA
-283 EITDYLK
+283 FTDFLM
-290 NPSFDFNLTLPDP
+290 NPGVDLAIPDLSGMNG
-303 AKLPELPNITIP
+303 LPEF
-315 QIPQIPR
+315 
-322 IPEIPALPEVNGE
+322 PARPDLSKLNSD
-335 GYKNIAKNINQTVNN
+335 GYKNIAQNINQTVNN
-350 VFSSIRVG
+350 VLSSSRAG
-358 TTYAQGVINGLQNG
+358 TAYAQSVMDGLQNG
-372 NFDPEK
+372 SVDPEI
-378 AKQDLNK
+378 AKKNISTISNNLQTHIDNLSYVIDVMARLEQGAQTEFGQNFFKTRKEHLTAIKDGQQDLNNRFK
-385 VSETLQGRAD
+385 RLND
-395 SVSYLIDIFTKFKEF
+395 LI
-410 APTDSGK
+410 S
-417 DFFQKRIDKLTNL
+417 
-430 KSAIENANGGVK
+430 
-442 DIANIIGTGQEVKQ
+442 TGQEVKQ
-456 DVRDAANKKL
+456 DVRDGINQKL
-466 DAINNLVNQAEADYN
+466 NETNALIDRAEKDYN
-481 ATFVADFEKAVS
+481 ETFVADYKKAVS
-493 TAEQLKDKAEG
+493 TVDQAKVDANAAYDNAKA
-504 VKEGAQQLRGNLNQ
+504 
-518 DIKKANELVNQTNEL
+518 D
-533 VNQTNE
+533 
-539 ALDNGREKYDKAV
+539 YDKA
-552 SDYSRLKTELEK
+552 KNGLEGAK
-564 AREDLSNK
+564 ADLQKAKEDIQNK

-578 STKVALNDLNGQFK
+578 STKVALNSLNGQFQS
-592 AGWNL
+592 GIGL
-597 VNDMIPV
+597 IDDMIPV

-616 SDKNLNG
+616 SDKNLNNG
-623 TIAKLNKAKDGL
+623 IAKLNKAKSSL
-635 QKGMDLT
+635 QKGVEAT
-642 DKGIDAINKGQKPAA
+642 NKGITLLNNGQKPTK
-657 DVIESINEVSK
+657 DVIESINNAAKGGSA
-668 NVSGQI
+668 Q
-674 GDILA
+674 LA
-679 KYDSEITPNFNAA
+679 DVLSTYDAEIVPGFNTA

-703 SQILKEADKKLPDVK
+703 TQILNDADKKLPDVK
-718 KILEDSS
+718 KLLEDSS
-725 KGLVDGKKKLAD
+725 KGLVDGRKKLAD

-743 ATEKKIKELA
+743 ETEKKIKELA

-760 SEEDLKDII
+760 SEEDIKDII

-835 KSHEIYFGRLLT
+835 KSHEVYFGRLLT

-924 QMTPAFFQAIYPF
+924 QMTPPFFQAIYPF

-959 TRDLLVLSAFVVV
+959 TRDLLVLSAFVVIMV
-972 MIVAALLL
+972 VAALLL

>member
-21 AIVIVVGLMILP
+21 AIVIVLGLMILP

-53 VPIAVSNE
+53 VPIAVSNQ

-71 INIGNEIVDSLKK
+71 INIGDEIVDSLKK
-84 NKNLGWKFVDEKQAI
+84 NKNLGWKFVDQKQAI

-113 PKDFSEKIA
+113 QKDFSEKIA

-234 VVESVMNDGQEALG
+234 VVESVINDGQDTLKS
-248 NLDKFFARNDETLN
+248 LDAFFARNDETLN
-262 RAPGTIKNNLTV
+262 RAPGTIKNNLIAMQT
-274 MKQGLDAAA
+274 GLNGAAA
-283 EITDYLK
+283 ITDFLK
-290 NPSFDFNLTLPDP
+290 NPSVDFNLALPDP
-303 AKLPELPNITIP
+303 SKFPVLPNITIP
-315 QIPQIPR
+315 QIP
-322 IPEIPALPEVNGE
+322 ELPQVNGQL
-335 GYKNIAKNINQTVNN
+335 YKDIAKNIDQTVNN
-350 VFSSIRVG
+350 VFGSIRVG

-385 VSETLQGRAD
+385 VSENLQGRVD
-395 SVSYLIDIFTKFKEF
+395 SVSYLIDVFTKFKES

-417 DFFQKRIDKLTNL
+417 DFFQRRIDKLTNL

-456 DVRDAANKKL
+456 DVRDATNKKL

-493 TAEQLKDKAEG
+493 TAEQLKDKAG
-504 VKEGAQQLRGNLNQ
+504 NAQQNLNQ
-518 DIKKANELVNQTNEL
+518 EIKKVNEI
-533 VNQTNE
+533 
-539 ALDNGREKYDKAV
+539 LDNGREGYDQAV
-552 SDYSRLKTELEK
+552 NNYSRLKTELGK
-564 AREDLSNK
+564 AREDLNNK
-572 GVNGLD
+572 GINGLD
-578 STKVALNDLNGQFK
+578 STKVALNDIRGELQ
-592 AGWNL
+592 AGKNL

-604 LESTNKVLADVN
+604 MENANKVLADVN
-616 SDKNLNG
+616 SDKNMNN
-623 TIAKLNKAKDGL
+623 TIAKLNKLKDGF
-635 QKGMDLT
+635 QKGIDLT

-657 DVIESINEVSK
+657 DVIESINAVSK
-668 NVSGQI
+668 STSAQI

-718 KILEDSS
+718 KLLEDSS
-725 KGLVDGKKKLAD
+725 KGLVDGRKKLAD

-743 ATEKKIKELA
+743 ETEKKIKELA
-753 DKIRDFE
+753 NKIRDFE

-959 TRDLLVLSAFVVV
+959 TRDLLVLSAFVVI

>member
-21 AIVIVVGLMILP
+21 AIVIVLGLMILP

-53 VPIAVSNE
+53 VPIAVSNQ

-71 INIGNEIVDSLKK
+71 INIGKEIVDSLKK

-122 TVLDENPQK
+122 TVLDENPKK

-234 VVESVMNDGQEALG
+234 VVESIMNDGQEALG

-274 MKQGLDAAA
+274 MQQGLDAAA
-283 EITDYLK
+283 KITDYLK
-290 NPSFDFNLTLPDP
+290 NPAFDFNLTLPDP
-303 AKLPELPNITIP
+303 AKLPVLPNITIP
-315 QIPQIPR
+315 QIP
-322 IPEIPALPEVNGE
+322 EIPALPQVNGE
-335 GYKNIAKNINQTVNN
+335 GYKNIAKNIDQTVNT
-350 VFSSIRVG
+350 VFNSTRVG
-358 TTYAQGVINGLQNG
+358 TAYVKSVMDGLQNKG
-372 NFDPEK
+372 VDPAVAQK
-378 AKQDLNK
+378 NVQDASKL
-385 VSETLQGRAD
+385 LQERID
-395 SVSYLIDIFTKFKEF
+395 SVSYLIDFFTAFKESASTEF
-410 APTDSGK
+410 GK
-417 DFFQKRIDKLTNL
+417 QFFGNRVESLTVL
-430 KSAIENANGGVK
+430 KNSMVDANNRVK
-442 DIANIIGTGQEVKQ
+442 HVGDLISSGQEVKQ
-456 DVRDAANKKL
+456 DVRDAVNQKL
-466 DAINNLVNQAEADYN
+466 DAVNNLVNQAEKDYN

-493 TAEQLKDKAEG
+493 TAEQLKSKAENAQ
-504 VKEGAQQLRGNLNQ
+504 ENAQQLRGNLNQ
-518 DIKKANELVNQTNEL
+518 DINKANEILN
-533 VNQTNE
+533 
-539 ALDNGREKYDKAV
+539 NGREKYDKAV
-552 SDYSRLKTELEK
+552 NDYSRLKTELEK

-592 AGWNL
+592 ASWNL

-623 TIAKLNKAKDGL
+623 TISKLNKAKDGL

-657 DVIESINEVSK
+657 DVIESINQVSK
-668 NVSGQI
+668 SVSGQI

-718 KILEDSS
+718 KLLEDSS

>member
-21 AIVIVVGLMILP
+21 AIVIVLGLMILP

-53 VPIAVSNE
+53 VPIAVSNQ

-71 INIGNEIVDSLKK
+71 INIGKEIVDSLKK

-122 TVLDENPQK
+122 TVLDENPKK

-234 VVESVMNDGQEALG
+234 VVESIMNDGQEALG
-248 NLDKFFARNDETLN
+248 NLDKFFARNDETLKN
-262 RAPGTIKNNLTV
+262 APGTMRNNLTV
-274 MKQGLDAAA
+274 AKDVMDKANAFTNFLMNPGIDLSGMKG
-283 EITDYLK
+283 
-290 NPSFDFNLTLPDP
+290 
-303 AKLPELPNITIP
+303 LPEF
-315 QIPQIPR
+315 
-322 IPEIPALPEVNGE
+322 PARPDLSKMNDE
-335 GYKNIAKNINQTVNN
+335 GYKNIARNINQTVNN
-350 VFSSIRVG
+350 VLNSARAG
-358 TTYAQGVINGLQNG
+358 TAYGKSVVNGLQNG
-372 NFDPEK
+372 QFDPEK
-378 AKQDLNK
+378 AKQDLNA
-385 VSETLQGRAD
+385 VSENLQGRTD
-395 SVSYLIDIFTKFKEF
+395 SIAYLINVFTELQKS
-410 APTDSGK
+410 ATTDFGQS
-417 DFFQKRIDKLTNL
+417 FFQGRVDRLTKL
-430 KSAIENANGGVK
+430 KSGMENANNGIK
-442 DIANIIGTGQEVKQ
+442 DIVNVIGTGQEVKK
-456 DVRDAANKKL
+456 DVTDVANQKLDAANGL
-466 DAINNLVNQAEADYN
+466 IDQAEKDYN
-481 ATFVADFEKAVS
+481 ETFVADYKKAVS
-493 TAEQLKDKAEG
+493 TVDQAKADANEAYDSVKNEYEKAKNNLEG
-504 VKEGAQQLRGNLNQ
+504 VIA
-518 DIKKANELVNQTNEL
+518 DVNN
-533 VNQTNE
+533 
-539 ALDNGREKYDKAV
+539 R
-552 SDYSRLKTELEK
+552 
-564 AREDLSNK
+564 

-578 STKVALNDLNGQFK
+578 STKVALNDLNGQLQ
-592 AGWNL
+592 ATNNL
-597 VNDMIPV
+597 IGDAIPV

-616 SDKNLNG
+616 SGKNLNG
-623 TIAKLNKAKDGL
+623 GIAKLNKI
-635 QKGMDLT
+635 QNSVQ
-642 DKGIDAINKGQKPAA
+642 KGIDATNKATTLINNGQKPTKE
-657 DVIESINEVSK
+657 VVESINEATK
-668 NVSGQI
+668 NASAQL
-674 GDILA
+674 GDFLA
-679 KYDSEITPNFNAA
+679 TYDSEIVPNFNTA
-692 IARTKEMSKNT
+692 IERTKRMSKNT

-718 KILEDSS
+718 KLLEDSS
-725 KGLVDGKKKLAD
+725 KGLVDGRKKLVD

-743 ATEKKIKELA
+743 ETEKKIKELA

>member
-21 AIVIVVGLMILP
+21 AIVIVLGLMILP

-53 VPIAVSNE
+53 VPIAVSNQ

-71 INIGNEIVDSLKK
+71 INIGKEIVDSLKK

-122 TVLDENPQK
+122 TVLDENPKK

-248 NLDKFFARNDETLN
+248 NLDKFFANNDETLKN
-262 RAPGTIKNNLTV
+262 APGTMRNNLTV
-274 MKQGLDAAA
+274 AKDVMDKANAFTNFLMNPGIDLSGMKG
-283 EITDYLK
+283 
-290 NPSFDFNLTLPDP
+290 
-303 AKLPELPNITIP
+303 LPEF
-315 QIPQIPR
+315 
-322 IPEIPALPEVNGE
+322 PARPDLSKMNDE
-335 GYKNIAKNINQTVNN
+335 GYKNIARNINQTVNN
-350 VFSSIRVG
+350 VLNSARAG
-358 TTYAQGVINGLQNG
+358 TAYGKSVVNGLQNG
-372 NFDPEK
+372 QFDPEK
-378 AKQDLNK
+378 AKQDLNA
-385 VSETLQGRAD
+385 VSENLQGRTD
-395 SVSYLIDIFTKFKEF
+395 SIAYLINVFTELQKS
-410 APTDSGK
+410 ATTDFGQS
-417 DFFQKRIDKLTNL
+417 FFQGRVDRLTKL
-430 KSAIENANGGVK
+430 KSGMENANNGIK
-442 DIANIIGTGQEVKQ
+442 DIVNVIGTGQEVKK
-456 DVRDAANKKL
+456 DVTDVANQKLDAANGL
-466 DAINNLVNQAEADYN
+466 IDQAEKDYN
-481 ATFVADFEKAVS
+481 ETFVADYKKAVS
-493 TAEQLKDKAEG
+493 TVDQAKADANEAYDSVKNEYEKAKNNLEG
-504 VKEGAQQLRGNLNQ
+504 VIA
-518 DIKKANELVNQTNEL
+518 DVNN
-533 VNQTNE
+533 
-539 ALDNGREKYDKAV
+539 R
-552 SDYSRLKTELEK
+552 
-564 AREDLSNK
+564 

-578 STKVALNDLNGQFK
+578 STKVALNDLNGQLQ
-592 AGWNL
+592 ATNNL
-597 VNDMIPV
+597 IGDAIPV

-616 SDKNLNG
+616 SGKNLNG
-623 TIAKLNKAKDGL
+623 GIAKLNKI
-635 QKGMDLT
+635 QNSVQ
-642 DKGIDAINKGQKPAA
+642 KGIDATNKATTLINNGQKPTKE
-657 DVIESINEVSK
+657 VVESINEATK
-668 NVSGQI
+668 NASAQL
-674 GDILA
+674 GDFLA
-679 KYDSEITPNFNAA
+679 TYDSEIVPNFNTA
-692 IARTKEMSKNT
+692 IERTKRMSKNT

-718 KILEDSS
+718 KLLEDSS
-725 KGLVDGKKKLAD
+725 KGLVDGRKKLVD

-743 ATEKKIKELA
+743 ETEKKIKELA

-959 TRDLLVLSAFVVV
+959 TRDVLVLSAFVVV

>member
-21 AIVIVVGLMILP
+21 AIVIVLGLMILP

-38 FNIKASWDPYGNTKE
+38 FNIKASWDPYGNTKGIQ
-53 VPIAVSNE
+53 IAVSNQ
-61 DAGSNLRGKD
+61 DVGSNLRGKD
-71 INIGNEIVDSLKK
+71 INIGEEIVDSLKK
-84 NKNLGWKFVDEKQAI
+84 DKNFGWKFVDEKQAI

-106 YYASITI
+106 YSASITI

-122 TVLDENPQK
+122 TVLNENPQK

-149 TAKGASGITEEIS
+149 TAKGASGLTEEVS

-205 PEMNTLMDKA
+205 PEMNTLVDKA

-234 VVESVMNDGQEALG
+234 VVESVINDGQEALG
-248 NLDKFFARNDETLN
+248 NLDKFFANNDQTLQN
-262 RAPGTIKNNLTV
+262 APGTIRNHLTTAKDV
-274 MKQGLDAAA
+274 MDKANTFTNFLM
-283 EITDYLK
+283 
-290 NPSFDFNLTLPDP
+290 NPGIDLSGM
-303 AKLPELPNITIP
+303 KGLPEF
-315 QIPQIPR
+315 
-322 IPEIPALPEVNGE
+322 PARPDLSKLNDE
-335 GYKNIAKNINQTVNN
+335 GYKNIARNINQTVNN
-350 VFSSIRVG
+350 VLNSARAG
-358 TTYAQGVINGLQNG
+358 TAYGKSVVNGLQNG
-372 NFDPEK
+372 QFDPEK
-378 AKQDLNK
+378 AKQDLNA
-385 VSETLQGRAD
+385 VSENLQGRTD
-395 SVSYLIDIFTKFKEF
+395 SVAYLINVFTELQKS
-410 APTDSGK
+410 ATTDFGQS
-417 DFFQKRIDKLTNL
+417 FFQGRVDRLTKL
-430 KSAIENANGGVK
+430 KSGMENANNGIK
-442 DIANIIGTGQEVKQ
+442 DIVNVIGTGQEVKK
-456 DVRDAANKKL
+456 DVTDVANQKLDAANGL
-466 DAINNLVNQAEADYN
+466 IDQAEKDYN
-481 ATFVADFEKAVS
+481 ETFVADYKKAVS
-493 TAEQLKDKAEG
+493 TVDQAKA
-504 VKEGAQQLRGNLNQ
+504 
-518 DIKKANELVNQTNEL
+518 DANEAYDTVKNE
-533 VNQTNE
+533 
-539 ALDNGREKYDKAV
+539 YDKAKNTFEGV
-552 SDYSRLKTELEK
+552 IADVNNR
-564 AREDLSNK
+564 

-578 STKVALNDLNGQFK
+578 STKVALNDLNGQLQATK
-592 AGWNL
+592 NL
-597 VNDMIPV
+597 IGDAIPV

-616 SDKNLNG
+616 SGKNLNNG
-623 TIAKLNKAKDGL
+623 IAKLNKA
-635 QKGMDLT
+635 QNT
-642 DKGIDAINKGQKPAA
+642 VQKGIDATNKATTLINNGQKPTKE
-657 DVIESINEVSK
+657 VVESINEATK
-668 NVSGQI
+668 NASAQL
-674 GDILA
+674 GDFLA
-679 KYDSEITPNFNAA
+679 TYDSEIVPNFNTA

-703 SQILKEADKKLPDVK
+703 SQILGEADKKLPDVK
-718 KILEDSS
+718 KLLEDSS
-725 KGLVDGKKKLAD
+725 KGLVDGQKKIAD

-743 ATEKKIKELA
+743 ETEKKIKELA

-760 SEEDLKDII
+760 SEEDIKDII

-835 KSHEIYFGRLLT
+835 KSHEVYFGRLLT

-924 QMTPAFFQAIYPF
+924 QMTPPFFQAIYPF

-959 TRDLLVLSAFVVV
+959 TRDLLVLSVFVVV

>member
-21 AIVIVVGLMILP
+21 AIVIVLGLMILP

-53 VPIAVSNE
+53 VPIAVSNQ

-71 INIGNEIVDSLKK
+71 INIGEEIVDSLKK
-84 NKNLGWKFVDEKQAI
+84 NKNLGWKFVDQKQAI

-220 RAEDVVKVAQKELP
+220 RAEDLVKVAQKELP
-234 VVESVMNDGQEALG
+234 VVESVINDGQEALG
-248 NLDKFFARNDETLN
+248 NLDKFFANNDETLKN
-262 RAPGTIKNNLTV
+262 APGTMRNNLTV
-274 MKQGLDAAA
+274 AKDVMDKANTFTNFLMNPGIDLSGMKG
-283 EITDYLK
+283 
-290 NPSFDFNLTLPDP
+290 
-303 AKLPELPNITIP
+303 LPEF
-315 QIPQIPR
+315 
-322 IPEIPALPEVNGE
+322 PARPDLSKMNDE
-335 GYKNIAKNINQTVNN
+335 GYKNIARNINQTVNN
-350 VFSSIRVG
+350 VLNSARAG
-358 TTYAQGVINGLQNG
+358 TAYGKSVVNGLQNG
-372 NFDPEK
+372 QFDPEK
-378 AKQDLNK
+378 AKQDLNA
-385 VSETLQGRAD
+385 VSENLQGRTD
-395 SVSYLIDIFTKFKEF
+395 SIAYLINVFTELQKS
-410 APTDSGK
+410 ATTDFGQS
-417 DFFQKRIDKLTNL
+417 FFQGRVDRLTKL
-430 KSAIENANGGVK
+430 KSGMENANNGIK
-442 DIANIIGTGQEVKQ
+442 DIVNVIGTGQEVKK
-456 DVRDAANKKL
+456 DVTDVANQKLDAANGL
-466 DAINNLVNQAEADYN
+466 IDQAEKDYN
-481 ATFVADFEKAVS
+481 ETFVADYKKAVS
-493 TAEQLKDKAEG
+493 TVDQAKADANEAYDSVKNEYEKAKNNFEG
-504 VKEGAQQLRGNLNQ
+504 VIA
-518 DIKKANELVNQTNEL
+518 DVNN
-533 VNQTNE
+533 
-539 ALDNGREKYDKAV
+539 R
-552 SDYSRLKTELEK
+552 
-564 AREDLSNK
+564 

-578 STKVALNDLNGQFK
+578 STKVALNDLNGQLQ
-592 AGWNL
+592 ATNNL
-597 VNDMIPV
+597 IGDAIPV

-623 TIAKLNKAKDGL
+623 GIAKLNKI
-635 QKGMDLT
+635 QNSVQ
-642 DKGIDAINKGQKPAA
+642 KGIDATNKATTLINNGQKPTKE
-657 DVIESINEVSK
+657 VVESINEATK
-668 NVSGQI
+668 NASAQL
-674 GDILA
+674 GDFLA
-679 KYDSEITPNFNAA
+679 TYDSEIVPNFNTA
-692 IARTKEMSKNT
+692 IERTKRMSKNT

-718 KILEDSS
+718 KLLEDSS
-725 KGLVDGKKKLAD
+725 KGLVDGKKKLTD
-737 IKAEMP
+737 IKADMP
-743 ATEKKIKELA
+743 ETEKKVKELA
-753 DKIRDFE
+753 NKIRDFE
-760 SEEDLKDII
+760 SEEDIKDII

-823 LTVEVHEEGANY
+823 LTVEVHEEGASY

>member
-53 VPIAVSNE
+53 VPIAVSNQ

-234 VVESVMNDGQEALG
+234 VVESVINDGQEALG
-248 NLDKFFARNDETLN
+248 NLDKFFANNDETLKN
-262 RAPGTIKNNLTV
+262 APGTMRNNLTV
-274 MKQGLDAAA
+274 AKDVMDKANAFTNFLMNPGIDLSGMKG
-283 EITDYLK
+283 
-290 NPSFDFNLTLPDP
+290 
-303 AKLPELPNITIP
+303 LPEF
-315 QIPQIPR
+315 
-322 IPEIPALPEVNGE
+322 PARPDLSKMNDE
-335 GYKNIAKNINQTVNN
+335 GYKNIARNINQTVNN
-350 VFSSIRVG
+350 VLNSARAG
-358 TTYAQGVINGLQNG
+358 TAYGKSVVNGLQNG
-372 NFDPEK
+372 QFDPEK
-378 AKQDLNK
+378 AKQDLNA
-385 VSETLQGRAD
+385 VSENLQGRTD
-395 SVSYLIDIFTKFKEF
+395 SIAYLINVFTEL
-410 APTDSGK
+410 
-417 DFFQKRIDKLTNL
+417 Q
-430 KSAIENANGGVK
+430 KSATTDFGQSFFKGRVDRLTSLKGKMENANNGIK
-442 DIANIIGTGQEVKQ
+442 DIVNVIGTGQEVKK
-456 DVRDAANKKL
+456 DVTDVANQKLDAANGLIDQVEK
-466 DAINNLVNQAEADYN
+466 DYN
-481 ATFVADFEKAVS
+481 ETFVADYKKAVS
-493 TAEQLKDKAEG
+493 TVDQAKA
-504 VKEGAQQLRGNLNQ
+504 
-518 DIKKANELVNQTNEL
+518 DANEAYDSVKNE
-533 VNQTNE
+533 
-539 ALDNGREKYDKAV
+539 Y
-552 SDYSRLKTELEK
+552 EK
-564 AREDLSNK
+564 AKSNLESVIADVNNR

-578 STKVALNDLNGQFK
+578 STKVALNDLNGQLQ
-592 AGWNL
+592 ATNNL
-597 VNDMIPV
+597 IGDAIPV

-616 SDKNLNG
+616 SGKNLNG
-623 TIAKLNKAKDGL
+623 GIAKLNKI
-635 QKGMDLT
+635 QNSVQ
-642 DKGIDAINKGQKPAA
+642 KGIDATNKATTLINNGQKPTKE
-657 DVIESINEVSK
+657 VVESINEATK
-668 NVSGQI
+668 NASAQL
-674 GDILA
+674 GDFLA
-679 KYDSEITPNFNAA
+679 TYDSEIVPNFNTA
-692 IARTKEMSKNT
+692 IERTKRMSKNT

-718 KILEDSS
+718 KLLEDSS
-725 KGLVDGKKKLAD
+725 KGLVDGKKKLTD
-737 IKAEMP
+737 IKADMP
-743 ATEKKIKELA
+743 ETEKKIKELA

-760 SEEDLKDII
+760 SEEDIKDII

>member
-1 MKQIWRIYKTDL
+1 MKQIWRIYTTDL

-21 AIVIVVGLMILP
+21 AIVIVLGLMILP

-38 FNIKASWDPYGNTKE
+38 FNIKASWDPYGNTKD

-61 DAGSNLRGKD
+61 DVGSNLRGKD
-71 INIGNEIVDSLKK
+71 INIGNEIVDSLKE

-99 YGVERGD
+99 HGVEHGE

-122 TVLDENPQK
+122 TVISDNPQK
-131 PELDYYVNE
+131 PELDYFVNE

-167 TANGEIFK
+167 TANGEIFQV
-175 IFNDLGI
+175 FNDLGI

-205 PEMNTLMDKA
+205 PEMYTLVNTA

-220 RAEDVVKVAQKELP
+220 RAQDLVKVAQEDLP
-234 VVESVMNDGQEALG
+234 VVESVINDGQATLKS
-248 NLDKFFARNDETLN
+248 LDEFFARNDETLKN
-262 RAPGTIKNNLTV
+262 APGTIKRDLTV
-274 MKQGLDAAA
+274 LQKGMDGAAA
-283 EITDYLK
+283 ITDFLMG
-290 NPSFDFNLTLPDP
+290 PGINLDVPNLSQLP
-303 AKLPELPNITIP
+303 KLPEFPAMPQL
-315 QIPQIPR
+315 QIP
-322 IPEIPALPEVNGE
+322 ELNTE
-335 GYKNIAKNINQTVNN
+335 GYKNIASTINQTVNSVLN
-350 VFSSIRVG
+350 SARTG
-358 TTYAQGVINGLQNG
+358 TAYAKSVMDGLQNG
-372 NFDPEK
+372 SIDPEI
-378 AKQDLNK
+378 AKKNITT
-385 VSETLQGRAD
+385 VSNNLQTHIDNLSSIITMMSTLQQNA
-395 SVSYLIDIFTKFKEF
+395 T
-410 APTDSGK
+410 TDFGK
-417 DFFQKRIDKLTNL
+417 DFFSKRVEHLT
-430 KSAIENANGGVK
+430 AIRDSQQDLNNRFK
-442 DIANIIGTGQEVKQ
+442 RLNDLISTGQEVKQ
-456 DVRDAANKKL
+456 DVRDGINQKL
-466 DAINNLVNQAEADYN
+466 DATNALIDKAEKDYN
-481 ATFVADFEKAVS
+481 ETFVADYQKAVS
-493 TAEQLKDKAEG
+493 TAEQVGQLKDQAANTINETYDKTKAEYNKVRDG
-504 VKEGAQQLRGNLNQ
+504 IEEVKSNAQ
-518 DIKKANELVNQTNEL
+518 
-533 VNQTNE
+533 
-539 ALDNGREKYDKAV
+539 KAV
-552 SDYSRLKTELEK
+552 
-564 AREDLSNK
+564 EDIQNK
-572 GVNGLD
+572 GINGLD
-578 STKVALNDLNGQFK
+578 STKVALNSLNSQFQ
-592 AGWNL
+592 ATSNMIG
-597 VNDMIPV
+597 DMIPV
-604 LESTNKVLADVN
+604 LENANKVLADVN
-616 SDKNLNG
+616 SDKNFNDQ
-623 TIAKLNKAKDGL
+623 IAKLKKAQDGL
-635 QKGMDLT
+635 QKGMELT
-642 DKGIDAINKGQKPAA
+642 DKGIDAINKGQQPAK

-668 NVSGQI
+668 NVSAEL

-679 KYDSEITPNFNAA
+679 RYDSEIVPNFNAA

-703 SQILKEADKKLPDVK
+703 SKILNDADKKLPDVK
-718 KILEDSS
+718 KLLEDSS
-725 KGLVDGKKKLAD
+725 KGLVEGKKKVED

-753 DKIRDFE
+753 DKIRKFE
-760 SEEDLKDII
+760 SEEDIKDII

-835 KSHEIYFGRLLT
+835 KSHEIYFGRFLT
-847 FLTIGLSQAFIVSMG
+847 FLTIGLTQAFIVSMG

-877 VLFSLFIGGVFVCIV
+877 VLFSLFISAVFVCIV

-897 IFGNVGKS
+897 VFGNVGKS
-905 MAIILLVL
+905 MAIVLLVL

-924 QMTPAFFQAIYPF
+924 QMTPPFFQAIYPF

-946 IRETVGG
+946 LRETVGG

-959 TRDLLVLSAFVVV
+959 IRDLLVLSVF
-972 MIVAALLL
+972 IVIMLIIALLL

>member
-21 AIVIVVGLMILP
+21 AIVIVLGLMILP

-53 VPIAVSNE
+53 VPIAVSNQ

-71 INIGNEIVDSLKK
+71 INIGKEIVDSLKK

-122 TVLDENPQK
+122 TVLDENPKK

-248 NLDKFFARNDETLN
+248 NLDKFFANNDETLKN
-262 RAPGTIKNNLTV
+262 APGTMRNNLTV
-274 MKQGLDAAA
+274 AKDVMDKANAFTNFLMNPGIDLSGMKG
-283 EITDYLK
+283 
-290 NPSFDFNLTLPDP
+290 
-303 AKLPELPNITIP
+303 LPEF
-315 QIPQIPR
+315 
-322 IPEIPALPEVNGE
+322 PARPDLSKMNDE
-335 GYKNIAKNINQTVNN
+335 GYKNIARNINQTVNN
-350 VFSSIRVG
+350 VLNSARAG
-358 TTYAQGVINGLQNG
+358 TAYGKSVVNGLQNG
-372 NFDPEK
+372 QFDPEK
-378 AKQDLNK
+378 AKQDLNA
-385 VSETLQGRAD
+385 VSENLQGRTD
-395 SVSYLIDIFTKFKEF
+395 SIAYLINVFTELQKS
-410 APTDSGK
+410 ATTDFGQS
-417 DFFQKRIDKLTNL
+417 FFQGRVDRLTKL
-430 KSAIENANGGVK
+430 KSGMENANKGIK
-442 DIANIIGTGQEVKQ
+442 DIVNVIGTGQEVKK
-456 DVRDAANKKL
+456 DVTDVANQKLDAANGL
-466 DAINNLVNQAEADYN
+466 IDQAEKDYN
-481 ATFVADFEKAVS
+481 ETFVADYKKAVS
-493 TAEQLKDKAEG
+493 TVDQAKADANEAYDSVKNEYEKAKNNLEG
-504 VKEGAQQLRGNLNQ
+504 VIA
-518 DIKKANELVNQTNEL
+518 DVNN
-533 VNQTNE
+533 
-539 ALDNGREKYDKAV
+539 R
-552 SDYSRLKTELEK
+552 
-564 AREDLSNK
+564 

-578 STKVALNDLNGQFK
+578 STKVALNDLNGQLQ
-592 AGWNL
+592 ATNNL
-597 VNDMIPV
+597 IGDAIPV

-616 SDKNLNG
+616 SGKNLNG
-623 TIAKLNKAKDGL
+623 GIAKLNKI
-635 QKGMDLT
+635 QNSVQ
-642 DKGIDAINKGQKPAA
+642 KGIDATNKATTLINNGQKPTKE
-657 DVIESINEVSK
+657 VVESINEATK
-668 NVSGQI
+668 NASAQL
-674 GDILA
+674 GDFLA
-679 KYDSEITPNFNAA
+679 TYDSEIVPNFNTA
-692 IARTKEMSKNT
+692 IERTKRMSKNT

-718 KILEDSS
+718 KLLEDSS
-725 KGLVDGKKKLAD
+725 KGLVDGRKKLVD

-743 ATEKKIKELA
+743 ETEKKIKELA

>member
-53 VPIAVSNE
+53 VPIAVSNQ

-234 VVESVMNDGQEALG
+234 VVESVINDGQDTLKS
-248 NLDKFFARNDETLN
+248 LDAFFARNDETLN
-262 RAPGTIKNNLTV
+262 RAPVTIKNNLIAMQT
-274 MKQGLDAAA
+274 GLNGAAA
-283 EITDYLK
+283 ITDFLK
-290 NPSFDFNLTLPDP
+290 NPSVDFNLVLPDP
-303 AKLPELPNITIP
+303 ATFPVLPDITIP
-315 QIPQIPR
+315 QIP
-322 IPEIPALPEVNGE
+322 ELPQVNGQL
-335 GYKNIAKNINQTVNN
+335 YKDIAKNIDQTVNN
-350 VFSSIRVG
+350 VFGSIRVG

-385 VSETLQGRAD
+385 VSENLQGRVD
-395 SVSYLIDIFTKFKEF
+395 SVSYLIDVFTKFKES

-456 DVRDAANKKL
+456 DVRDATNKKL

-493 TAEQLKDKAEG
+493 TAEQLKDKVG
-504 VKEGAQQLRGNLNQ
+504 NAQQNLNQ
-518 DIKKANELVNQTNEL
+518 EINKTNQI
-533 VNQTNE
+533 
-539 ALDNGREKYDKAV
+539 LDNGREKYDKAV
-552 SDYSRLKTELEK
+552 NDYSRLKTELGK
-564 AREDLSNK
+564 AREDLNNK

-592 AGWNL
+592 AGRNL

-604 LESTNKVLADVN
+604 MENANKVLADAN
-616 SDKNLNG
+616 SDKNMNNM
-623 TIAKLNKAKDGL
+623 ISKLNKVKDGF
-635 QKGMDLT
+635 QKGIDLT

-668 NVSGQI
+668 SVSGQI

-703 SQILKEADKKLPDVK
+703 SQILKEVDKKLPDVK

>member
-21 AIVIVVGLMILP
+21 AIVIVLGLMILP

-53 VPIAVSNE
+53 VPIAVSNQ

-71 INIGNEIVDSLKK
+71 INIGKEIVDSLKK

-122 TVLDENPQK
+122 TVLDENPKK

-234 VVESVMNDGQEALG
+234 VVESVINDGQEALG
-248 NLDKFFARNDETLN
+248 NLDKFFARNDETLQ
-262 RAPGTIKNNLTV
+262 RAPGTIKNNLIV
-274 MKQGLDAAA
+274 MQKGLDGAAA
-283 EITDYLK
+283 ITDFLK
-290 NPSFDFNLTLPDP
+290 NPSLDFNLALPDP
-303 AKLPELPNITIP
+303 SKFPVLPNITIP
-315 QIPQIPR
+315 QIP
-322 IPEIPALPEVNGE
+322 ELPQVNGQL
-335 GYKNIAKNINQTVNN
+335 YKDIAKNIDQTVNN
-350 VFSSIRVG
+350 VFGSIRVG

-385 VSETLQGRAD
+385 VSENLQGRVD
-395 SVSYLIDIFTKFKEF
+395 SVSYLIDVFTKFKES

-442 DIANIIGTGQEVKQ
+442 DVANIIGTGQEVKQ
-456 DVRDAANKKL
+456 DVRDATNKKL
-466 DAINNLVNQAEADYN
+466 DSINNLVNQAEADYN

-493 TAEQLKDKAEG
+493 TAEQLKDKAG
-504 VKEGAQQLRGNLNQ
+504 NAQQNLNQ
-518 DIKKANELVNQTNEL
+518 EIKKVNEI
-533 VNQTNE
+533 
-539 ALDNGREKYDKAV
+539 LDNGREGYDQAV
-552 SDYSRLKTELEK
+552 NNYSRLKTELEK

-578 STKVALNDLNGQFK
+578 STKVALNELNGQFK
-592 AGWNL
+592 ASWNL
-597 VNDMIPV
+597 ANDMIPV

-623 TIAKLNKAKDGL
+623 TISKLNKAKDGL

-668 NVSGQI
+668 NVSAQL

-703 SQILKEADKKLPDVK
+703 TQILSEADKKLPDVK
-718 KILEDSS
+718 KLLEDSS
-725 KGLVDGKKKLAD
+725 KGLVDGRKKLAD
-737 IKAEMP
+737 IKADMP
-743 ATEKKIKELA
+743 ETEKKIKELA

-835 KSHEIYFGRLLT
+835 KSHEVYFGRLLT

-924 QMTPAFFQAIYPF
+924 QMTPAFFQALYPF

-959 TRDLLVLSAFVVV
+959 TRDLLVLSVFVVV

>member
-21 AIVIVVGLMILP
+21 AIVIVLGLMILP

-53 VPIAVSNE
+53 VPIAVSNQ

-71 INIGNEIVDSLKK
+71 INIGDEIVDSLKK

-122 TVLDENPQK
+122 TVLDENPKK

-234 VVESVMNDGQEALG
+234 VVESVINDGQEALG
-248 NLDKFFARNDETLN
+248 NLDKFFANNDQTLQN
-262 RAPGTIKNNLTV
+262 APGTIRNHLTTAKDV
-274 MKQGLDAAA
+274 MDKANTFTNFLM
-283 EITDYLK
+283 
-290 NPSFDFNLTLPDP
+290 NPGIDLSGM
-303 AKLPELPNITIP
+303 KGLPEF
-315 QIPQIPR
+315 
-322 IPEIPALPEVNGE
+322 PARPDLSKLNDE
-335 GYKNIAKNINQTVNN
+335 GYKNIARNINQTVNN
-350 VFSSIRVG
+350 VLNSARAG
-358 TTYAQGVINGLQNG
+358 TTYGKSVVNGLQNG
-372 NFDPEK
+372 QFDPEK
-378 AKQDLNK
+378 AKQDLNA
-385 VSETLQGRAD
+385 VSENLQGRTD
-395 SVSYLIDIFTKFKEF
+395 SVAYLINVFTELQKS
-410 APTDSGK
+410 ATTDFGQS
-417 DFFQKRIDKLTNL
+417 FFQGRVDRLTKL
-430 KSAIENANGGVK
+430 KSGMENANNGIK
-442 DIANIIGTGQEVKQ
+442 DIVNVIGTGQEVKK
-456 DVRDAANKKL
+456 DVTDAANQKL
-466 DAINNLVNQAEADYN
+466 DAANGLIDQAEKDYN
-481 ATFVADFEKAVS
+481 ETFVADYKKAVS
-493 TAEQLKDKAEG
+493 TVDQAKADANG
-504 VKEGAQQLRGNLNQ
+504 AYDTVK
-518 DIKKANELVNQTNEL
+518 NE
-533 VNQTNE
+533 
-539 ALDNGREKYDKAV
+539 YDKAKNTFEGIIADV
-552 SDYSRLKTELEK
+552 NNR
-564 AREDLSNK
+564 

-578 STKVALNDLNGQFK
+578 STKVYLNDLNGQLQATK
-592 AGWNL
+592 NL
-597 VNDMIPV
+597 IGDAIPV

-616 SDKNLNG
+616 SDKNLNNG
-623 TIAKLNKAKDGL
+623 IAKLNKA
-635 QKGMDLT
+635 QNAVQ
-642 DKGIDAINKGQKPAA
+642 KGIDATNKATTLINNGQKPTKE
-657 DVIESINEVSK
+657 VVESINEATK
-668 NVSGQI
+668 NASAQL
-674 GDILA
+674 GDFLA
-679 KYDSEITPNFNAA
+679 TYDSEIVPNFNTA
-692 IARTKEMSKNT
+692 IERTKRMSKNT
-703 SQILKEADKKLPDVK
+703 TQILSEADKKLPDVK
-718 KILEDSS
+718 KLLEDSS
-725 KGLVDGKKKLAD
+725 KGLVDGRKKLAD

-743 ATEKKIKELA
+743 ETEKKIKELA

-835 KSHEIYFGRLLT
+835 KSHEVYFGRLLT

-924 QMTPAFFQAIYPF
+924 QMTPAFFQALYPF

>member
-21 AIVIVVGLMILP
+21 AIVIVLGLMVLP

-38 FNIKASWDPYGNTKE
+38 FNIKASWDPYGNTKGIQ
-53 VPIAVSNE
+53 IAVSNQ
-61 DAGSNLRGKD
+61 DVGSNLRGKD
-71 INIGNEIVDSLKK
+71 INIGKEIVDSLKK
-84 NKNLGWKFVDEKQAI
+84 DKNFGWKFVDEKQAI

-106 YYASITI
+106 YSASITI

-122 TVLDENPQK
+122 TVLNENPQK
-131 PELDYYVNE
+131 PEIEYYVNE

-149 TAKGASGITEEIS
+149 TAKGASGLTEEIS

-167 TANGEIFK
+167 TANGEIFE

-234 VVESVMNDGQEALG
+234 VVESVINDGQEALG
-248 NLDKFFARNDETLN
+248 NLDKFFANNDKTLQN
-262 RAPGTIKNNLTV
+262 APGTMRNNLTV
-274 MKQGLDAAA
+274 AKEVMDKANTFTNFLMNPGVDLSGMKG
-283 EITDYLK
+283 
-290 NPSFDFNLTLPDP
+290 
-303 AKLPELPNITIP
+303 LPEF
-315 QIPQIPR
+315 
-322 IPEIPALPEVNGE
+322 PARPDLSKLNDE
-335 GYKNIAKNINQTVNN
+335 GYKNIARNINQTANN
-350 VFSSIRVG
+350 VLNSARAG
-358 TTYAQGVINGLQNG
+358 TTYGKSVVNGLQNG
-372 NFDPEK
+372 QFDPEK
-378 AKQDLNK
+378 AKQDLNA
-385 VSETLQGRAD
+385 VSENLQGRTD
-395 SVSYLIDIFTKFKEF
+395 SIAYLINVFTEL
-410 APTDSGK
+410 
-417 DFFQKRIDKLTNL
+417 Q
-430 KSAIENANGGVK
+430 KSATTDFGNSFFKGRVDHLTELKGRMENANNGIK
-442 DIANIIGTGQEVKQ
+442 DIVNVIGTGQEVKK
-456 DVRDAANKKL
+456 DVTDVANQKLDAANGLIDQVEK
-466 DAINNLVNQAEADYN
+466 DYN
-481 ATFVADFEKAVS
+481 ETFVADYKKAVS
-493 TAEQLKDKAEG
+493 TVDQAKADANAAYDN
-504 VKEGAQQLRGNLNQ
+504 VK
-518 DIKKANELVNQTNEL
+518 NE
-533 VNQTNE
+533 
-539 ALDNGREKYDKAV
+539 YDKAKNNFEGAIA
-552 SDYSRLKTELEK
+552 DINNR
-564 AREDLSNK
+564 
-572 GVNGLD
+572 GVNGLEG
-578 STKVALNDLNGQFK
+578 TKVALNDLNGQLQ
-592 AGWNL
+592 ATNNL
-597 VNDMIPV
+597 IGDAIPV

-616 SDKNLNG
+616 SGKNLNG
-623 TIAKLNKAKDGL
+623 GIAKLNKI
-635 QKGMDLT
+635 QNT
-642 DKGIDAINKGQKPAA
+642 VQKGIDATNKANTLINNGQKPTKE
-657 DVIESINEVSK
+657 VVESINEATK
-668 NVSGQI
+668 NASAQL
-674 GDILA
+674 GDFLA
-679 KYDSEITPNFNAA
+679 TYDSEIVPNFNAA

-703 SQILKEADKKLPDVK
+703 TQILGEANKKLPDVK

-725 KGLVDGKKKLAD
+725 KGLVDGRKKLAD

-743 ATEKKIKELA
+743 ETEKKIKDLA
-753 DKIRDFE
+753 NKIRDFE
-760 SEEDLKDII
+760 SEEDIKDII

-924 QMTPAFFQAIYPF
+924 QMTPPFFQAIYPF

-959 TRDLLVLSAFVVV
+959 IRDLLVLSAFVVV
-972 MIVAALLL
+972 IVVAAILL

>member
-21 AIVIVVGLMILP
+21 AIVIVLGLMILP

-53 VPIAVSNE
+53 VPIAVSNQ

-71 INIGNEIVDSLKK
+71 INIGKEIVDSLKK

-122 TVLDENPQK
+122 TVLDENPKK

-220 RAEDVVKVAQKELP
+220 RAEDIVKVAQKDLP
-234 VVESVMNDGQEALG
+234 VVESVINDGQEALA
-248 NLDKFFARNDETLN
+248 NLDKFFARQDQTLKN
-262 RAPGTIKNNLTV
+262 APGKIRNDLVVAQGV
-274 MKQGLDAAA
+274 MDSAAA
-283 EITDYLK
+283 FTDFLM
-290 NPSFDFNLTLPDP
+290 NPGVDLNIPDLSGMNGLPEFP
-303 AKLPELPNITIP
+303 AKPDLSKLNSD
-315 QIPQIPR
+315 
-322 IPEIPALPEVNGE
+322 
-335 GYKNIAKNINQTVNN
+335 GYKNIAQSINQTVNN
-350 VFSSIRVG
+350 VLSSSRAG
-358 TTYAQGVINGLQNG
+358 TAYAQSVMDGLQNG
-372 NFDPEK
+372 SVDPEI
-378 AKQDLNK
+378 AKKNISTISNNLQTHIDNLSYVIDVMARLEQGAQTEFGQNFFKTRKEHLTDIKNGQQDLNNRFK
-385 VSETLQGRAD
+385 RLND
-395 SVSYLIDIFTKFKEF
+395 LI
-410 APTDSGK
+410 S
-417 DFFQKRIDKLTNL
+417 
-430 KSAIENANGGVK
+430 
-442 DIANIIGTGQEVKQ
+442 TGQEVKQ
-456 DVRDAANKKL
+456 DVRDGINQKL
-466 DAINNLVNQAEADYN
+466 NETNALIDRAEKDYN
-481 ATFVADFEKAVS
+481 ETFVADYKKAVS
-493 TAEQLKDKAEG
+493 TVDQAKADANAAYDNAKADYDK
-504 VKEGAQQLRGNLNQ
+504 VKNGIEGAKADLQKAKEDVKNRGIN
-518 DIKKANELVNQTNEL
+518 D
-533 VNQTNE
+533 
-539 ALDNGREKYDKAV
+539 
-552 SDYSRLKTELEK
+552 
-564 AREDLSNK
+564 
-572 GVNGLD
+572 LD
-578 STKVALNDLNGQFK
+578 STKVALNSLNGQFQS
-592 AGWNL
+592 GISL
-597 VNDMIPV
+597 IDDMIPV

-616 SDKNLNG
+616 SDKNLNNG
-623 TIAKLNKAKDGL
+623 IAKLNKAKSSL
-635 QKGMDLT
+635 QKGVEAT
-642 DKGIDAINKGQKPAA
+642 NKGITLLNNGQKPTK
-657 DVIESINEVSK
+657 DVIESIN
-668 NVSGQI
+668 NA
-674 GDILA
+674 A
-679 KYDSEITPNFNAA
+679 KGGSAQLTDVLSTYDSEIVPNFNTA

-703 SQILKEADKKLPDVK
+703 TQILNDADKKLPDVK
-718 KILEDSS
+718 KLLEDSS
-725 KGLVDGKKKLAD
+725 KGLVDGRKKLAD
-737 IKAEMP
+737 IKADMP
-743 ATEKKIKELA
+743 ETEKKIKELA

-835 KSHEIYFGRLLT
+835 KSHEVYFGRLLT

-924 QMTPAFFQAIYPF
+924 QMTPAFFQALYPF

-959 TRDLLVLSAFVVV
+959 TRDLLVLSVFVVV

>member
-53 VPIAVSNE
+53 VPIAVSNQ

-71 INIGNEIVDSLKK
+71 INIGDEIVDSLKK

-220 RAEDVVKVAQKELP
+220 RAEDIVKVAQKELP
-234 VVESVMNDGQEALG
+234 VVESVINDGQDTLKS
-248 NLDKFFARNDETLN
+248 LDAFFARNDETLD
-262 RAPGTIKNNLTV
+262 RAPGTIKNNLIAMQT
-274 MKQGLDAAA
+274 GLNGAAA
-283 EITDYLK
+283 ITDFLK
-290 NPSFDFNLTLPDP
+290 NPSVDFNLALPDP
-303 AKLPELPNITIP
+303 SKFPELPNITIP
-315 QIPQIPR
+315 QIP
-322 IPEIPALPEVNGE
+322 ELPQVNGQL
-335 GYKNIAKNINQTVNN
+335 YKDIAKNIDQTVNN
-350 VFSSIRVG
+350 VFGSIRVG

-385 VSETLQGRAD
+385 VSENLQGRVD
-395 SVSYLIDIFTKFKEF
+395 SVSYLIDVFTKFKES

-417 DFFQKRIDKLTNL
+417 DFFQRRIDKLTNL

-456 DVRDAANKKL
+456 DVRDATNKKL

-493 TAEQLKDKAEG
+493 TAEQLKDKAG
-504 VKEGAQQLRGNLNQ
+504 NAQQNLNQ
-518 DIKKANELVNQTNEL
+518 EIKKVNEI
-533 VNQTNE
+533 
-539 ALDNGREKYDKAV
+539 LDNGREGYDQAV
-552 SDYSRLKTELEK
+552 NNYSRLKTELEK

-592 AGWNL
+592 AGLNL

-604 LESTNKVLADVN
+604 MENANKVLADVN
-616 SDKNLNG
+616 SDKNTNNM
-623 TIAKLNKAKDGL
+623 ISNLNKVKDGL
-635 QKGMDLT
+635 QKGIDLT

-657 DVIESINEVSK
+657 DVIESINKVSK

-679 KYDSEITPNFNAA
+679 KYDTEIVPNFNEA

-718 KILEDSS
+718 KLLEDSS
-725 KGLVDGKKKLAD
+725 KGLVDGRKKLAD

-743 ATEKKIKELA
+743 TTEKKIKELA

>member
-21 AIVIVVGLMILP
+21 AIVIVLGLMILP

-53 VPIAVSNE
+53 VPIAVSNQ

-71 INIGNEIVDSLKK
+71 INIGKEIVDSLKK

-122 TVLDENPQK
+122 TVLDENPKK

-248 NLDKFFARNDETLN
+248 NLDKFFANNDETLKN
-262 RAPGTIKNNLTV
+262 APGTMRNNLTV
-274 MKQGLDAAA
+274 AKDVMDKANAFTNFLMNPGIDLSGMKG
-283 EITDYLK
+283 
-290 NPSFDFNLTLPDP
+290 
-303 AKLPELPNITIP
+303 LPEF
-315 QIPQIPR
+315 
-322 IPEIPALPEVNGE
+322 PARPDLSKMNDE
-335 GYKNIAKNINQTVNN
+335 GYKNIARNINQTVNN
-350 VFSSIRVG
+350 VLNSARAG
-358 TTYAQGVINGLQNG
+358 TAYGKSVVNGLQNG
-372 NFDPEK
+372 QFDPEK
-378 AKQDLNK
+378 AKQDLNA
-385 VSETLQGRAD
+385 VSENLQGRTD
-395 SVSYLIDIFTKFKEF
+395 SIAYLINVFTELQKS
-410 APTDSGK
+410 ATTDFGQS
-417 DFFQKRIDKLTNL
+417 FFQGRVDRLTKL
-430 KSAIENANGGVK
+430 KSGMENANKGIK
-442 DIANIIGTGQEVKQ
+442 DIVNVIGTGQEVKK
-456 DVRDAANKKL
+456 DVTDVANQKLDAANGL
-466 DAINNLVNQAEADYN
+466 IDQAEKDYN
-481 ATFVADFEKAVS
+481 ETFVADYKKAVS
-493 TAEQLKDKAEG
+493 TVDQAKVDANEAYDSVKNEYEKAKNNLEG
-504 VKEGAQQLRGNLNQ
+504 VIA
-518 DIKKANELVNQTNEL
+518 DVNN
-533 VNQTNE
+533 
-539 ALDNGREKYDKAV
+539 R
-552 SDYSRLKTELEK
+552 
-564 AREDLSNK
+564 

-578 STKVALNDLNGQFK
+578 STKVALNDLNGQLQ
-592 AGWNL
+592 ATNNL
-597 VNDMIPV
+597 IGDAIPV
-604 LESTNKVLADVN
+604 LESANKVLADVN
-616 SDKNLNG
+616 SGKNLNG
-623 TIAKLNKAKDGL
+623 GIAKLNKI
-635 QKGMDLT
+635 QNSVQ
-642 DKGIDAINKGQKPAA
+642 KGIDATNKATTLINNGQKPTKE
-657 DVIESINEVSK
+657 VVESINEATK
-668 NVSGQI
+668 NASAQL
-674 GDILA
+674 GDFLA
-679 KYDSEITPNFNAA
+679 TYDSEIVPNFNTA
-692 IARTKEMSKNT
+692 IERTKRMSKNT

-718 KILEDSS
+718 KLLEDSS

-743 ATEKKIKELA
+743 ATEKKIKDLA
-753 DKIRDFE
+753 NKIRDFE
-760 SEEDLKDII
+760 SEEDIKDII